1 MKVFA
6 TSLAGKVQ
14 NIHGRVIINNNGAI
28 ETVVLGQFIPAG
40 AVLQCDANATLTLT
54 TDDHRHIFFDGQE
67 SHITPT
73 VIDGRNTDVAAIQ
86 SLITSGDDPTKH
98 AKASAAGN
106 PTHAGGFGYVTLQRN
121 GDEVLAKT
129 DFSTS
134 GQHRDEHLNTELFD
148 IEVHQTGLVIKGE
161 TYTVPEDN
169 KVVLNLLDNDTSVSG
184 DPLSIHSINGTPLTG
199 SDQTIVIEHG
209 HITITADGTITFIPE
224 PNFNGEVNV
233 DYTVT
238 DGTSEEH
245 GHSSVIVTPVND
257 APVANPDSFTTNED
271 TSITVDLIKNDHD
284 VDGDTVTIKEI
295 NGTPVTPGH
304 EQTIV
309 VDNGK
314 IVIADDGSTTFVPS
328 DNYHGDVTV
337 PYTITD
343 GDKTATS
350 TVTIHVTA
358 VNDAPVANPDSF
370 TTNED
375 TSITVNLT
383 NNDSDVDGDTVTIKE
398 INGTPVT
405 PGHEQTI
412 VVDNGK
418 IVIADDGGMTFIPS
432 DNYHGDVTVPYTIT
446 DGDKSATSTVTIHV
460 TPINDAPVANPD
472 SFTTDEDT
480 SITVDL
486 TKNDHDVDGDTV
498 TIKEINGTPVTP
510 GHEQTI
516 VVDNGKIVIAH
527 DGGMTFVPS
536 DNYHGDVTVPYTIT
550 DGDKSAT
557 STVTIHV
564 MPINDAPVA
573 NPDSFTTDEDTSIT
587 VDLTK
592 NDHDV
597 DGDTLTIKE
606 INGTPVTPGHEQT
619 IVVDNG
625 KIVIAHDGGMTF
637 VPSDNYHGDV
647 TVPYTITDG
656 DKSASSTATIHVT
669 PINDAPVANP
679 DSFTTDEDTSITVDL
694 TKNDHDVDGD
704 TLTIKE
710 INGTPVTPGHEQTI
724 VVDNGKIVI
733 AHDGGMTFVPS
744 DNYHGD
750 VTVPYTI
757 TDGDKTATS
766 TVTIHVMPI
775 NDAPVANPDSFT
787 TGEDTSITVDLTKN
801 DHDVDGDTVIIK
813 EINGTPV
820 TPGHEQTIVVDNG
833 KIVIAHD
840 GGMTFVPSDNYH
852 GDVTVPYTITDGD
865 KTATSTVTIHVTPV
879 NDAPVANL
887 DSFTTNEDT
896 SITVDLTKN
905 DHDVDGDKLTIKEI
919 NGTPL
924 TGGEQTV
931 VVDNGKIV
939 IADDGGMTFV
949 PRDNYHGD
957 VTVPYTITDGDKTAT
972 STVTIHVMPINDAPV
987 SNPDS
992 FTTGEDTSITV
1003 DLTKNDH
1010 DVDGD
1015 TVIIKEINGTP
1026 VTPGHEQTIVV
1037 DNGKIVIADDG
1048 GMTFI
1053 PSDNYHG
1060 DVTVPYTITDGDK
1073 TATSTVTIH
1082 VTPVNDAPVANP
1094 DSFTTDEDTSITV
1107 DLIKNDHDIDGD
1119 KLTIKEIN
1127 GTPLTGG
1134 EQTVV
1139 VDNGKIVIA
1148 HDGSTTFIPSDNYH
1162 GDETVPYTITDG
1174 DKTATSTVTIHV
1186 TPVNDA
1192 PVANPDS
1199 FTTDED
1205 TSITVDLIK
1214 NDHDVD
1220 GDTLTIKEINGTP
1233 VTPGH
1238 EQTIV
1243 VDNGKI
1249 VIAHDGGM
1257 IFIPSGNYHG
1267 DVTVPYTITDGDK
1280 TATSTVTIHVTPV
1293 NDEPVANPDSFT
1305 TDEDTS
1311 ITVDLIKNDHDIDG
1325 DKLTVKEINGTSVT
1339 LGHEQTI
1346 VVDNGKI
1353 VIADDGGMTFVPSDN
1368 YHGDVTVPYT
1378 ITDGDKTA
1386 SSTATIHVTPINDAP
1401 VANPDSFTTDED
1413 TSITVDLTNNDSD
1426 VDGDKLTVK
1435 EINGIPLTGGE
1446 QTIVV
1451 DHGKI
1456 VIADDGGMTFIPS
1469 DNYHGDVTVPY
1480 TITDGD
1486 KTATSTVIIHVTPVN
1501 DAPVANPDSFTTDED
1516 TSITVNL
1523 TNNDSDVDGDKLTV
1537 KEINGTSLTGG
1548 EQTIVV
1554 DHGKIVIAHD
1564 GDMTFVPSDNYHGD
1578 VTVPYTITDGDK
1590 TATSTVTIHVTPVND
1605 APVANPDSFTTN
1617 EDTSITVDLT
1627 KNDSDVDGDRLTVKE
1642 INGTLLTGGDQTVVV
1657 DNGKIVIAHDGGMTF
1672 IPSDNY
1678 HGDVTVPYTITDGDK
1693 TATSTVTIHVT
1704 PVNDAP
1710 IANPDSFTTDEDTS
1724 ITVDLTKNDSDVDG
1738 DKLTIK
1744 EINGTP
1750 LTGDEQTVVVDN
1762 GKIVISDDGDMTFV
1776 PNKDYN
1782 GTVDVN
1788 YTITDGDKSASSTAT
1803 IHVTP
1808 VNDAPVANDKQSF
1821 SYDEN
1826 STTKSVLGTVSVND
1840 PENDELSFTI
1850 SKGNEQGWFTID
1862 NHGHIYLTDAG
1873 VKAEANDY
1881 EVGKVL
1887 HTLEV
1892 SVSDSHNT
1900 TSIQV
1905 DLTER
1910 DVNEVQT
1917 TYKEG
1922 SYGNDV
1928 LNGDSD
1934 NNIIIS
1940 DKTGLQVV
1948 QGENYN
1954 IAFILDTSSSMY
1966 WGNDHQEVD
1975 GIRTAVIEIDKVL
1988 SNLKTLVSKENAAHI
2003 NIGLI
2008 DFNTNAITH
2017 TIDLYKYHDG
2027 DLLKKFNENE
2037 IRHGGSS
2044 TNYEDAFEHTT
2055 EWFNSDAVL
2064 KNKGN
2069 NTTYF
2074 FTDGKPN
2081 TANSDDFLEQIIHI
2095 DINKES
2101 LEAFDKLK
2109 VVSPS
2114 VEAIGIMNSVN
2125 ASDLEPYDTDGKV
2138 HANIN
2143 ASEISDIVLGK
2154 ETQLTQG
2161 DDIVHGRDGN
2171 DIIFGDIIKLDSH
2184 EDLQGFAALKEYIES
2199 KSHIGLDKL
2208 SNLDIS
2214 DYIQTH
2220 IKEFDVS
2227 HQHDGN
2233 DVLYGDKGNDILF
2246 GQGGD
2251 DKLFGGEGNDI
2262 IIGGTGNDELT
2273 GGLGQDT
2280 FAWFNVHQTSVDTI
2294 KDFNVKEDHLDLS
2307 DLLHSVKD
2315 NELDKFLTLRQ
2326 DGKNTDIAINN
2337 DGKGD
2342 IEQHIILDN
2351 VNSNDVVKNIGVI
2364 TNNLLHSDGDK
2375 LILNTHQDLHTVMPE
2390 HHPLISIHHEEQI
2403 S

>member
-134 GQHRDEHLNTELFD
+134 GQHRNEHLNTELFD

-238 DGTSEEH
+238 DGTSEENS
-245 GHSSVIVTPVND
+245 HSTVIVTPVND
-257 APVANPDSFTTNED
+257 APVANPDSFTTDED
-271 TSITVDLIKNDHD
+271 TSITVDFTNNDSD
-284 VDGDTVTIKEI
+284 IDGDKLTVTEI
-295 NGTPVTPGH
+295 NGTPLTGG
-304 EQTIV
+304 EQTVV

-314 IVIADDGSTTFVPS
+314 IVIAHDGGMTFVPS

-343 GDKTATS
+343 GDKT
-350 TVTIHVTA
+350 
-358 VNDAPVANPDSF
+358 
-370 TTNED
+370 
-375 TSITVNLT
+375 
-383 NNDSDVDGDTVTIKE
+383 
-398 INGTPVT
+398 
-405 PGHEQTI
+405 
-412 VVDNGK
+412 
-418 IVIADDGGMTFIPS
+418 
-432 DNYHGDVTVPYTIT
+432 
-446 DGDKSATSTVTIHV
+446 ATSTVTIHV

-486 TKNDHDVDGDTV
+486 TKNDSDVDGDKLI
-498 TIKEINGTPVTP
+498 IKEINGTPLT
-510 GHEQTI
+510 GGEQTV

-536 DNYHGDVTVPYTIT
+536 DNYHGDVTVPYTIS
-550 DGDKSAT
+550 DGDKTGT

-564 MPINDAPVA
+564 TPINDAPVA
-573 NPDSFTTDEDTSIT
+573 NPDSFTTGEDTLIT
-587 VDLTK
+587 VDLIK

-647 TVPYTITDG
+647 
-656 DKSASSTATIHVT
+656 
-669 PINDAPVANP
+669 
-679 DSFTTDEDTSITVDL
+679 
-694 TKNDHDVDGD
+694 
-704 TLTIKE
+704 
-710 INGTPVTPGHEQTI
+710 
-724 VVDNGKIVI
+724 
-733 AHDGGMTFVPS
+733 
-744 DNYHGD
+744 
-750 VTVPYTI
+750 
-757 TDGDKTATS
+757 
-766 TVTIHVMPI
+766 
-775 NDAPVANPDSFT
+775 
-787 TGEDTSITVDLTKN
+787 
-801 DHDVDGDTVIIK
+801 
-813 EINGTPV
+813 
-820 TPGHEQTIVVDNG
+820 
-833 KIVIAHD
+833 
-840 GGMTFVPSDNYH
+840 
-852 GDVTVPYTITDGD
+852 
-865 KTATSTVTIHVTPV
+865 
-879 NDAPVANL
+879 
-887 DSFTTNEDT
+887 
-896 SITVDLTKN
+896 
-905 DHDVDGDKLTIKEI
+905 
-919 NGTPL
+919 
-924 TGGEQTV
+924 
-931 VVDNGKIV
+931 
-939 IADDGGMTFV
+939 
-949 PRDNYHGD
+949 
-957 VTVPYTITDGDKTAT
+957 
-972 STVTIHVMPINDAPV
+972 
-987 SNPDS
+987 
-992 FTTGEDTSITV
+992 
-1003 DLTKNDH
+1003 
-1010 DVDGD
+1010 
-1015 TVIIKEINGTP
+1015 
-1026 VTPGHEQTIVV
+1026 
-1037 DNGKIVIADDG
+1037 
-1048 GMTFI
+1048 
-1053 PSDNYHG
+1053 
-1060 DVTVPYTITDGDK
+1060 
-1073 TATSTVTIH
+1073 
-1082 VTPVNDAPVANP
+1082 
-1094 DSFTTDEDTSITV
+1094 
-1107 DLIKNDHDIDGD
+1107 
-1119 KLTIKEIN
+1119 
-1127 GTPLTGG
+1127 
-1134 EQTVV
+1134 
-1139 VDNGKIVIA
+1139 
-1148 HDGSTTFIPSDNYH
+1148 
-1162 GDETVPYTITDG
+1162 TVPYTITDG

-1257 IFIPSGNYHG
+1257 TFVSSDNYHGDVTVPYTITDGDKSATSTVTIHVTPVNDAPIANPDSFTTDEDTSITVDLTKNDHDVDGDKLTVKEINGTPVTPGHEQTIVVDHGKIVIAHDGGTTFVPSDNYHGDVTVPYTITDGDKTATSTVTIHVTPVNDAPVATPDSFTTNEDTSITVDLTKNDHDVDGDTVTVKEINGTSLTGGEQTVVVDNGKIVIAHDGGMIFIPSGNYHG

-1293 NDEPVANPDSFT
+1293 NDAPVATPDSVT

-1311 ITVDLIKNDHDIDG
+1311 ITVDLTENDHDVDG
-1325 DKLTVKEINGTSVT
+1325 DKLTVKEINGTPLT
-1339 LGHEQTI
+1339 GGEQTV

-1353 VIADDGGMTFVPSDN
+1353 VIAHDGGTTFVPSGN

-1378 ITDGDKTA
+1378 ITDGDKSAT
-1386 SSTATIHVTPINDAP
+1386 STVTIHVTPVNDAP
-1401 VANPDSFTTDED
+1401 IANPDSFTTDED
-1413 TSITVDLTNNDSD
+1413 MSITVDLIKND
-1426 VDGDKLTVK
+1426 
-1435 EINGIPLTGGE
+1435 
-1446 QTIVV
+1446 
-1451 DHGKI
+1451 H
-1456 VIADDGGMTFIPS
+1456 
-1469 DNYHGDVTVPY
+1469 
-1480 TITDGD
+1480 
-1486 KTATSTVIIHVTPVN
+1486 
-1501 DAPVANPDSFTTDED
+1501 
-1516 TSITVNL
+1516 
-1523 TNNDSDVDGDKLTV
+1523 DVDGDKLTV

-1548 EQTIVV
+1548 EQTVVV

-1564 GDMTFVPSDNYHGD
+1564 GGMTFIPNDNYHGD

-1605 APVANPDSFTTN
+1605 APVANPDSFTTD
-1617 EDTSITVDLT
+1617 EDTPITVDLI
-1627 KNDSDVDGDRLTVKE
+1627 KNDHDVDGDTVTIKE
-1642 INGTLLTGGDQTVVV
+1642 INGTTVTPGHEQTIVV
-1657 DNGKIVIAHDGGMTF
+1657 DHGKIVIAHDGGMTF

-1693 TATSTVTIHVT
+1693 SATSTVTIHVT

-1710 IANPDSFTTDEDTS
+1710 VA
-1724 ITVDLTKNDSDVDG
+1724 DG
-1738 DKLTIK
+1738 
-1744 EINGTP
+1744 
-1750 LTGDEQTVVVDN
+1750 
-1762 GKIVISDDGDMTFV
+1762 
-1776 PNKDYN
+1776 
-1782 GTVDVN
+1782 
-1788 YTITDGDKSASSTAT
+1788 
-1803 IHVTP
+1803 
-1808 VNDAPVANDKQSF
+1808 KQSF

-1826 STTKSVLGTVSVND
+1826 STTKSVLGTVSAND
-1840 PENDELSFTI
+1840 PEHDELSFTI

-1954 IAFILDTSSSMY
+1954 IAFILDTSSSML
-1966 WGNDHQEVD
+1966 GNDHQEVD

-2027 DLLKKFNENE
+2027 DLLKNLMKMKFVMV
-2037 IRHGGSS
+2037 
-2044 TNYEDAFEHTT
+2044 
-2055 EWFNSDAVL
+2055 AVVL
-2064 KNKGN
+2064 
-2069 NTTYF
+2069 
-2074 FTDGKPN
+2074 
-2081 TANSDDFLEQIIHI
+2081 
-2095 DINKES
+2095 
-2101 LEAFDKLK
+2101 
-2109 VVSPS
+2109 
-2114 VEAIGIMNSVN
+2114 IMKMH
-2125 ASDLEPYDTDGKV
+2125 L
-2138 HANIN
+2138 NIQQN
-2143 ASEISDIVLGK
+2143 G
-2154 ETQLTQG
+2154 
-2161 DDIVHGRDGN
+2161 
-2171 DIIFGDIIKLDSH
+2171 
-2184 EDLQGFAALKEYIES
+2184 
-2199 KSHIGLDKL
+2199 
-2208 SNLDIS
+2208 
-2214 DYIQTH
+2214 
-2220 IKEFDVS
+2220 
-2227 HQHDGN
+2227 
-2233 DVLYGDKGNDILF
+2233 
-2246 GQGGD
+2246 
-2251 DKLFGGEGNDI
+2251 
-2262 IIGGTGNDELT
+2262 
-2273 GGLGQDT
+2273 
-2280 FAWFNVHQTSVDTI
+2280 
-2294 KDFNVKEDHLDLS
+2294 
-2307 DLLHSVKD
+2307 
-2315 NELDKFLTLRQ
+2315 
-2326 DGKNTDIAINN
+2326 
-2337 DGKGD
+2337 
-2342 IEQHIILDN
+2342 
-2351 VNSNDVVKNIGVI
+2351 
-2364 TNNLLHSDGDK
+2364 
-2375 LILNTHQDLHTVMPE
+2375 LILMLY
-2390 HHPLISIHHEEQI
+2390 
-2403 S
+2403 

>member
-1 MKVFA
+1 MGRLDKIPLSSIDGLSKGSFHMKVFA

-134 GQHRDEHLNTELFD
+134 GQHRNEHLNTELFD

-238 DGTSEEH
+238 DGTSEENS
-245 GHSSVIVTPVND
+245 HSTVIVTPVND

-271 TSITVDLIKNDHD
+271 TSITVDLTKNDSD
-284 VDGDTVTIKEI
+284 VDGDKLTVKEI
-295 NGTPVTPGH
+295 NGTSLTGGEQTVVVDNGKIVIAHDGGMIFIPSGNYHGDVTVPYTITDGDKTATSTVTIHVTPVNDAPIANPDSFTTDEDTSITVDLTKNDSDIDGDKLTVKEINGTLLTGG
-304 EQTIV
+304 EQTVVVDNGKIVIAHDGGMIFIPSGNYHGDVTVPYTITDGDKTATSTVTIHVTPVNDAPVANPDSFTTDEDTSITVDLTKNDSDIDGDKLTVKEINGTSLTGGEQTVVVDNGKIVIAHDGGMTFVPSDNYHGDVTVPYTITDGDKIATSTVTIHVTPVNDAPVATPDSFTTDEDTSITVDLIKNDSDIDGDKLTVKEINGTSLTGGEQTVVVDNGKIVIAHDGGMTFVPSDNYHGDVTVPYTITDGDKIATSTVTIHVTPVNDAPVANPDSFTTDEDTSITVDLIKNDSDIDGDKLTVKEINGTSLTGGEQTVV

-314 IVIADDGSTTFVPS
+314 IVIADDGGMTFVPS

-350 TVTIHVTA
+350 TVTIHVTPI
-358 VNDAPVANPDSF
+358 NDAPVANPDSF
-370 TTNED
+370 TTGED

-383 NNDSDVDGDTVTIKE
+383 KNDHDVDGDRLTIKE

-460 TPINDAPVANPD
+460 TPINDAPIANPD

-486 TKNDHDVDGDTV
+486 TKNDHDVDGD
-498 TIKEINGTPVTP
+498 K
-510 GHEQTI
+510 
-516 VVDNGKIVIAH
+516 
-527 DGGMTFVPS
+527 
-536 DNYHGDVTVPYTIT
+536 
-550 DGDKSAT
+550 
-557 STVTIHV
+557 
-564 MPINDAPVA
+564 
-573 NPDSFTTDEDTSIT
+573 
-587 VDLTK
+587 
-592 NDHDV
+592 
-597 DGDTLTIKE
+597 
-606 INGTPVTPGHEQT
+606 
-619 IVVDNG
+619 
-625 KIVIAHDGGMTF
+625 
-637 VPSDNYHGDV
+637 
-647 TVPYTITDG
+647 
-656 DKSASSTATIHVT
+656 
-669 PINDAPVANP
+669 
-679 DSFTTDEDTSITVDL
+679 
-694 TKNDHDVDGD
+694 
-704 TLTIKE
+704 
-710 INGTPVTPGHEQTI
+710 
-724 VVDNGKIVI
+724 
-733 AHDGGMTFVPS
+733 
-744 DNYHGD
+744 
-750 VTVPYTI
+750 
-757 TDGDKTATS
+757 
-766 TVTIHVMPI
+766 
-775 NDAPVANPDSFT
+775 
-787 TGEDTSITVDLTKN
+787 
-801 DHDVDGDTVIIK
+801 
-813 EINGTPV
+813 
-820 TPGHEQTIVVDNG
+820 
-833 KIVIAHD
+833 
-840 GGMTFVPSDNYH
+840 
-852 GDVTVPYTITDGD
+852 
-865 KTATSTVTIHVTPV
+865 
-879 NDAPVANL
+879 
-887 DSFTTNEDT
+887 
-896 SITVDLTKN
+896 
-905 DHDVDGDKLTIKEI
+905 
-919 NGTPL
+919 
-924 TGGEQTV
+924 
-931 VVDNGKIV
+931 
-939 IADDGGMTFV
+939 
-949 PRDNYHGD
+949 
-957 VTVPYTITDGDKTAT
+957 
-972 STVTIHVMPINDAPV
+972 
-987 SNPDS
+987 
-992 FTTGEDTSITV
+992 
-1003 DLTKNDH
+1003 
-1010 DVDGD
+1010 
-1015 TVIIKEINGTP
+1015 
-1026 VTPGHEQTIVV
+1026 
-1037 DNGKIVIADDG
+1037 
-1048 GMTFI
+1048 
-1053 PSDNYHG
+1053 
-1060 DVTVPYTITDGDK
+1060 
-1073 TATSTVTIH
+1073 
-1082 VTPVNDAPVANP
+1082 
-1094 DSFTTDEDTSITV
+1094 
-1107 DLIKNDHDIDGD
+1107 
-1119 KLTIKEIN
+1119 
-1127 GTPLTGG
+1127 
-1134 EQTVV
+1134 
-1139 VDNGKIVIA
+1139 
-1148 HDGSTTFIPSDNYH
+1148 
-1162 GDETVPYTITDG
+1162 
-1174 DKTATSTVTIHV
+1174 
-1186 TPVNDA
+1186 
-1192 PVANPDS
+1192 
-1199 FTTDED
+1199 
-1205 TSITVDLIK
+1205 
-1214 NDHDVD
+1214 
-1220 GDTLTIKEINGTP
+1220 LTIKEINGTP

-1293 NDEPVANPDSFT
+1293 NDAPVANPDSFT

-1311 ITVDLIKNDHDIDG
+1311 ITVDLTKNDSDIDG
-1325 DKLTVKEINGTSVT
+1325 DKLTVKEINGTSLT
-1339 LGHEQTI
+1339 GGEQTV

-1353 VIADDGGMTFVPSDN
+1353 VIAHDGGMTFVPSDN

-1378 ITDGDKTA
+1378 ITDGDK
-1386 SSTATIHVTPINDAP
+1386 I
-1401 VANPDSFTTDED
+1401 
-1413 TSITVDLTNNDSD
+1413 
-1426 VDGDKLTVK
+1426 
-1435 EINGIPLTGGE
+1435 
-1446 QTIVV
+1446 
-1451 DHGKI
+1451 
-1456 VIADDGGMTFIPS
+1456 
-1469 DNYHGDVTVPY
+1469 
-1480 TITDGD
+1480 
-1486 KTATSTVIIHVTPVN
+1486 ATSTVTIHVTPVN

-1516 TSITVNL
+1516 TSITVDL
-1523 TNNDSDVDGDKLTV
+1523 IKNDSDVDGDKLTV
-1537 KEINGTSLTGG
+1537 KDINGTPLTGG
-1548 EQTIVV
+1548 EQTVVV
-1554 DHGKIVIAHD
+1554 DNGKIMIADD
-1564 GDMTFVPSDNYHGD
+1564 GGMTFVPSDNYHGD

-1590 TATSTVTIHVTPVND
+1590 TATSTVTIHVTPIND
-1605 APVANPDSFTTN
+1605 APVANPDSFTTD
-1617 EDTSITVDLT
+1617 EDASITVDLT
-1627 KNDSDVDGDRLTVKE
+1627 KND
-1642 INGTLLTGGDQTVVV
+1642 
-1657 DNGKIVIAHDGGMTF
+1657 H
-1672 IPSDNY
+1672 
-1678 HGDVTVPYTITDGDK
+1678 
-1693 TATSTVTIHVT
+1693 
-1704 PVNDAP
+1704 
-1710 IANPDSFTTDEDTS
+1710 
-1724 ITVDLTKNDSDVDG
+1724 DVDG

-1750 LTGDEQTVVVDN
+1750 LTGGEQTVVVDN
-1762 GKIVISDDGDMTFV
+1762 GKIVIADDGDMTFV

-1808 VNDAPVANDKQSF
+1808 VNDALVADGKQSF

-1826 STTKSVLGTVSVND
+1826 STTKSVLGAVSAND
-1840 PENDELSFTI
+1840 PEDDELSFTI

-1905 DLTER
+1905 DHTER

-2044 TNYEDAFEHTT
+2044 TNYEDAFKHTT

-2081 TANSDDFLEQIIHI
+2081 TANSDGILEQLIHI

-2161 DDIVHGRDGN
+2161 DDTVHGRDGN

-2262 IIGGTGNDELT
+2262 IIGGTGNNELT

-2315 NELDKFLTLRQ
+2315 NELDKFLTLR
-2326 DGKNTDIAINN
+2326 
-2337 DGKGD
+2337 
-2342 IEQHIILDN
+2342 
-2351 VNSNDVVKNIGVI
+2351 
-2364 TNNLLHSDGDK
+2364 
-2375 LILNTHQDLHTVMPE
+2375 
-2390 HHPLISIHHEEQI
+2390 
-2403 S
+2403 

>member
-129 DFSTS
+129 GFSTS

-148 IEVHQTGLVIKGE
+148 IADHQTGLVIKGE

-169 KVVLNLLDNDTSVSG
+169 KVVLNRLDNDTSVSG
-184 DPLSIHSINGTPLTG
+184 DPLSIHSINGIPLTG

-233 DYTVT
+233 DYIVT
-238 DGTSEEH
+238 DGTSEENS
-245 GHSSVIVTPVND
+245 HSTVIVTPVND
-257 APVANPDSFTTNED
+257 APVANPDSFTTDED
-271 TSITVDLIKNDHD
+271 TSITVDFTNNDSD
-284 VDGDTVTIKEI
+284 IDGDKLTVTEI
-295 NGTPVTPGH
+295 NGTPLTGG
-304 EQTIV
+304 EQTVV

-314 IVIADDGSTTFVPS
+314 IVIAHDGGMTFVPS

-350 TVTIHVTA
+350 TVTIHVTP

-370 TTNED
+370 TTDED
-375 TSITVNLT
+375 TSITVDLIKNDSDVDGDKLT
-383 NNDSDVDGDTVTIKE
+383 VKDINGTPLTGSEQTVVVDNGKIVIAHDGGMTFIPSDNYHGDVTVPYTITDGHKSATSTVTIHVTPVNDAPVANPDSFTTDEDTSITVDLIKNDSDVDGDTVTIKE

-418 IVIADDGGMTFIPS
+418 IVIADDGGMTFVPS

-446 DGDKSATSTVTIHV
+446 DGDKTATSTVTIHV
-460 TPINDAPVANPD
+460 TPMNDAPVANPD

-486 TKNDHDVDGDTV
+486 TKNDHDVDGDKLTV
-498 TIKEINGTPVTP
+498 KEINGTPLT
-510 GHEQTI
+510 GGEQTV
-516 VVDNGKIVIAH
+516 VVDNGKIVIAD
-527 DGGMTFVPS
+527 DGGMTFIPS

-550 DGDKSAT
+550 DGDKTAT
-557 STVTIHV
+557 SQVTIHV
-564 MPINDAPVA
+564 TPVNDAPIA
-573 NPDSFTTDEDTSIT
+573 NPDSFTTDEDISIT

-597 DGDTLTIKE
+597 DSDKLTVKE
-606 INGTPVTPGHEQT
+606 INGTSLTGGEQT
-619 IVVDNG
+619 VVVDNG

-637 VPSDNYHGDV
+637 IPSDNYHGDV

-656 DKSASSTATIHVT
+656 DKTATSTVTIHVT

-679 DSFTTDEDTSITVDL
+679 DSFTTNEDTSITVNL
-694 TKNDHDVDGD
+694 TNNDSDVDGD
-704 TLTIKE
+704 KLTVKE

-766 TVTIHVMPI
+766 IVTIHVIPI
-775 NDAPVANPDSFT
+775 NDAPTANPDSFT
-787 TGEDTSITVDLTKN
+787 TDEDTSITVDLIKN
-801 DHDVDGDTVIIK
+801 D
-813 EINGTPV
+813 
-820 TPGHEQTIVVDNG
+820 
-833 KIVIAHD
+833 
-840 GGMTFVPSDNYH
+840 S
-852 GDVTVPYTITDGD
+852 
-865 KTATSTVTIHVTPV
+865 
-879 NDAPVANL
+879 
-887 DSFTTNEDT
+887 
-896 SITVDLTKN
+896 
-905 DHDVDGDKLTIKEI
+905 DVDGDKLT
-919 NGTPL
+919 
-924 TGGEQTV
+924 
-931 VVDNGKIV
+931 
-939 IADDGGMTFV
+939 
-949 PRDNYHGD
+949 
-957 VTVPYTITDGDKTAT
+957 
-972 STVTIHVMPINDAPV
+972 
-987 SNPDS
+987 
-992 FTTGEDTSITV
+992 
-1003 DLTKNDH
+1003 
-1010 DVDGD
+1010 
-1015 TVIIKEINGTP
+1015 IKEINGTP

-1107 DLIKNDHDIDGD
+1107 DLIKND
-1119 KLTIKEIN
+1119 
-1127 GTPLTGG
+1127 
-1134 EQTVV
+1134 
-1139 VDNGKIVIA
+1139 
-1148 HDGSTTFIPSDNYH
+1148 
-1162 GDETVPYTITDG
+1162 
-1174 DKTATSTVTIHV
+1174 
-1186 TPVNDA
+1186 
-1192 PVANPDS
+1192 
-1199 FTTDED
+1199 
-1205 TSITVDLIK
+1205 
-1214 NDHDVD
+1214 
-1220 GDTLTIKEINGTP
+1220 
-1233 VTPGH
+1233 
-1238 EQTIV
+1238 
-1243 VDNGKI
+1243 
-1249 VIAHDGGM
+1249 
-1257 IFIPSGNYHG
+1257 
-1267 DVTVPYTITDGDK
+1267 
-1280 TATSTVTIHVTPV
+1280 
-1293 NDEPVANPDSFT
+1293 
-1305 TDEDTS
+1305 
-1311 ITVDLIKNDHDIDG
+1311 
-1325 DKLTVKEINGTSVT
+1325 
-1339 LGHEQTI
+1339 
-1346 VVDNGKI
+1346 
-1353 VIADDGGMTFVPSDN
+1353 
-1368 YHGDVTVPYT
+1368 
-1378 ITDGDKTA
+1378 
-1386 SSTATIHVTPINDAP
+1386 
-1401 VANPDSFTTDED
+1401 
-1413 TSITVDLTNNDSD
+1413 
-1426 VDGDKLTVK
+1426 
-1435 EINGIPLTGGE
+1435 
-1446 QTIVV
+1446 
-1451 DHGKI
+1451 
-1456 VIADDGGMTFIPS
+1456 
-1469 DNYHGDVTVPY
+1469 
-1480 TITDGD
+1480 
-1486 KTATSTVIIHVTPVN
+1486 
-1501 DAPVANPDSFTTDED
+1501 
-1516 TSITVNL
+1516 
-1523 TNNDSDVDGDKLTV
+1523 SDVDGDKLTV

-1548 EQTIVV
+1548 EQTVVV
-1554 DHGKIVIAHD
+1554 DNGKIVIAHD
-1564 GDMTFVPSDNYHGD
+1564 GGMIFIPRDNYHGD

-1605 APVANPDSFTTN
+1605 APVAKPDSFTTD
-1617 EDTSITVDLT
+1617 EDTSITVDLI
-1627 KNDSDVDGDRLTVKE
+1627 KNDSDIDGDKLTIKE
-1642 INGTLLTGGDQTVVV
+1642 INGTPVTPGHEQTIVV
-1657 DNGKIVIAHDGGMTF
+1657 DNGKIVIAHDGSTTF
-1672 IPSDNY
+1672 VPSDNY

-1704 PVNDAP
+1704 PINDAP
-1710 IANPDSFTTDEDTS
+1710 VANPDSFTTDEDTS
-1724 ITVDLTKNDSDVDG
+1724 ITVDLIKNDSDVDG
-1738 DKLTIK
+1738 DKLTVK
-1744 EINGTP
+1744 EINGTS
-1750 LTGDEQTVVVDN
+1750 LTGGEQTVVVDN
-1762 GKIVISDDGDMTFV
+1762 GKIVIAHDGGMIFIPRDNYHGDVTV
-1776 PNKDYN
+1776 P
-1782 GTVDVN
+1782 

-1803 IHVTP
+1803 IHVTSI
-1808 VNDAPVANDKQSF
+1808 NDAPVADGKQSF

-1826 STTKSVLGTVSVND
+1826 STTKSVLGTVSAND
-1840 PENDELSFTI
+1840 PEHDELSFTI

-2081 TANSDDFLEQIIHI
+2081 TANSDGFLEQIIHI

-2101 LEAFDKLK
+2101 LAAFDKLK

-2214 DYIQTH
+2214 DYIRTH

-2262 IIGGTGNDELT
+2262 IIGGAGNNELT

-2375 LILNTHQDLHTVMPE
+2375 LILNTHQDLHAVMPE

>member
-199 SDQTIVIEHG
+199 SEQTIVTEHG
-209 HITITADGTITFIPE
+209 HITITADGTITFIPD

-245 GHSSVIVTPVND
+245 GHSTVIVTP
-257 APVANPDSFTTNED
+257 
-271 TSITVDLIKNDHD
+271 
-284 VDGDTVTIKEI
+284 
-295 NGTPVTPGH
+295 
-304 EQTIV
+304 
-309 VDNGK
+309 
-314 IVIADDGSTTFVPS
+314 
-328 DNYHGDVTV
+328 
-337 PYTITD
+337 
-343 GDKTATS
+343 
-350 TVTIHVTA
+350 

-383 NNDSDVDGDTVTIKE
+383 NNDSDVDGDKLTVKEINGIPLTGGEQTIVVDDGKIVIAHDGGMTFIPSDNYHGDVTVPYTITDGDKTATSTVTIHVTPLNDAPVANPDSFTTGEDTSITVDLIKNDSDIDGDKLTVKE
-398 INGTPVT
+398 INGTSLT
-405 PGHEQTI
+405 GGEQTV

-460 TPINDAPVANPD
+460 TPVNDAPVANPD

-486 TKNDHDVDGDTV
+486 TKNDSDVDGDKL
-498 TIKEINGTPVTP
+498 TIKEINGTSLT
-510 GHEQTI
+510 GGEQTV

-536 DNYHGDVTVPYTIT
+536 DNYHGDVTVPYTIS
-550 DGDKSAT
+550 DGDKTAT

-564 MPINDAPVA
+564 TPVNDAPVA

-587 VDLTK
+587 VDLIK
-592 NDHDV
+592 NDSDV
-597 DGDTLTIKE
+597 DGDKLTVKE
-606 INGTPVTPGHEQT
+606 INGTSLT
-619 IVVDNG
+619 
-625 KIVIAHDGGMTF
+625 GG
-637 VPSDNYHGDV
+637 
-647 TVPYTITDG
+647 
-656 DKSASSTATIHVT
+656 
-669 PINDAPVANP
+669 
-679 DSFTTDEDTSITVDL
+679 
-694 TKNDHDVDGD
+694 
-704 TLTIKE
+704 
-710 INGTPVTPGHEQTI
+710 
-724 VVDNGKIVI
+724 
-733 AHDGGMTFVPS
+733 
-744 DNYHGD
+744 
-750 VTVPYTI
+750 
-757 TDGDKTATS
+757 
-766 TVTIHVMPI
+766 
-775 NDAPVANPDSFT
+775 
-787 TGEDTSITVDLTKN
+787 
-801 DHDVDGDTVIIK
+801 
-813 EINGTPV
+813 
-820 TPGHEQTIVVDNG
+820 EQTIVVDNG

-879 NDAPVANL
+879 NDAPVANP
-887 DSFTTNEDT
+887 DSFTTDEDT

-905 DHDVDGDKLTIKEI
+905 DHDVDGDKLTVTEI
-919 NGTPL
+919 NGTSL

-939 IADDGGMTFV
+939 IAHDGGMTFV
-949 PRDNYHGD
+949 PSGNYHGDVTVPYTITDGDKSATSTVTIHVTPVNDAPVANPDSFVTDEDTSITVDLTKNDSDIDGDTLTIKEINGTPVTPGHEQTIVVDHGKIVIAHDGGMTFVPSGNYHGD

-972 STVTIHVMPINDAPV
+972 STMTIHVTPVNDAPVANPDSFTTDEDTSITVNLTNNDSDVDGDKLTVKEINGIPLTGGEQTIVVDHGKIVIAHDGGMTFIPSDNYHGDVTVPYTITDGDKSATSTVTIHVTPINDAPV
-987 SNPDS
+987 ANPDS
-992 FTTGEDTSITV
+992 FTTDEDTSITV

-1073 TATSTVTIH
+1073 S
-1082 VTPVNDAPVANP
+1082 
-1094 DSFTTDEDTSITV
+1094 
-1107 DLIKNDHDIDGD
+1107 
-1119 KLTIKEIN
+1119 
-1127 GTPLTGG
+1127 
-1134 EQTVV
+1134 
-1139 VDNGKIVIA
+1139 
-1148 HDGSTTFIPSDNYH
+1148 
-1162 GDETVPYTITDG
+1162 
-1174 DKTATSTVTIHV
+1174 
-1186 TPVNDA
+1186 
-1192 PVANPDS
+1192 
-1199 FTTDED
+1199 
-1205 TSITVDLIK
+1205 
-1214 NDHDVD
+1214 
-1220 GDTLTIKEINGTP
+1220 
-1233 VTPGH
+1233 
-1238 EQTIV
+1238 
-1243 VDNGKI
+1243 
-1249 VIAHDGGM
+1249 
-1257 IFIPSGNYHG
+1257 
-1267 DVTVPYTITDGDK
+1267 
-1280 TATSTVTIHVTPV
+1280 
-1293 NDEPVANPDSFT
+1293 
-1305 TDEDTS
+1305 
-1311 ITVDLIKNDHDIDG
+1311 
-1325 DKLTVKEINGTSVT
+1325 
-1339 LGHEQTI
+1339 
-1346 VVDNGKI
+1346 
-1353 VIADDGGMTFVPSDN
+1353 
-1368 YHGDVTVPYT
+1368 
-1378 ITDGDKTA
+1378 
-1386 SSTATIHVTPINDAP
+1386 
-1401 VANPDSFTTDED
+1401 
-1413 TSITVDLTNNDSD
+1413 
-1426 VDGDKLTVK
+1426 
-1435 EINGIPLTGGE
+1435 
-1446 QTIVV
+1446 
-1451 DHGKI
+1451 
-1456 VIADDGGMTFIPS
+1456 
-1469 DNYHGDVTVPY
+1469 
-1480 TITDGD
+1480 
-1486 KTATSTVIIHVTPVN
+1486 
-1501 DAPVANPDSFTTDED
+1501 
-1516 TSITVNL
+1516 
-1523 TNNDSDVDGDKLTV
+1523 
-1537 KEINGTSLTGG
+1537 
-1548 EQTIVV
+1548 
-1554 DHGKIVIAHD
+1554 
-1564 GDMTFVPSDNYHGD
+1564 
-1578 VTVPYTITDGDK
+1578 
-1590 TATSTVTIHVTPVND
+1590 
-1605 APVANPDSFTTN
+1605 
-1617 EDTSITVDLT
+1617 
-1627 KNDSDVDGDRLTVKE
+1627 
-1642 INGTLLTGGDQTVVV
+1642 
-1657 DNGKIVIAHDGGMTF
+1657 
-1672 IPSDNY
+1672 
-1678 HGDVTVPYTITDGDK
+1678 
-1693 TATSTVTIHVT
+1693 ATSTVTIHVT

-1710 IANPDSFTTDEDTS
+1710 IANPDSFTTDEDTP
-1724 ITVDLTKNDSDVDG
+1724 ITVDLIKNDHDIDG
-1738 DKLTIK
+1738 DKLTVK
-1744 EINGTP
+1744 EINGTS
-1750 LTGDEQTVVVDN
+1750 LTGGEQTVVVDN
-1762 GKIVISDDGDMTFV
+1762 GKIVIAHDGDMTFV

-1788 YTITDGDKSASSTAT
+1788 YTITDGDKSASSTAS

-1826 STTKSVLGTVSVND
+1826 STTKSVLGTVSAND
-1840 PENDELSFTI
+1840 PEHDELSFTI

-1862 NHGHIYLTDAG
+1862 NHGHIYLTNAG

-1905 DLTER
+1905 ESTER

-2081 TANSDDFLEQIIHI
+2081 TANSDGFLEQIIHI

-2199 KSHIGLDKL
+2199 KSHIGLDKM

-2214 DYIQTH
+2214 DYIRTH
-2220 IKEFDVS
+2220 LKEFDVS

-2233 DVLYGDKGNDILF
+2233 DELYGDKGNDILF

-2375 LILNTHQDLHTVMPE
+2375 LILNTHQDLHAVIPE
-2390 HHPLISIHHEEQI
+2390 HHPLILIHHEEQI

>member
-1 MKVFA
+1 
-6 TSLAGKVQ
+6 
-14 NIHGRVIINNNGAI
+14 
-28 ETVVLGQFIPAG
+28 
-40 AVLQCDANATLTLT
+40 
-54 TDDHRHIFFDGQE
+54 
-67 SHITPT
+67 
-73 VIDGRNTDVAAIQ
+73 
-86 SLITSGDDPTKH
+86 
-98 AKASAAGN
+98 
-106 PTHAGGFGYVTLQRN
+106 
-121 GDEVLAKT
+121 
-129 DFSTS
+129 
-134 GQHRDEHLNTELFD
+134 
-148 IEVHQTGLVIKGE
+148 
-161 TYTVPEDN
+161 
-169 KVVLNLLDNDTSVSG
+169 
-184 DPLSIHSINGTPLTG
+184 
-199 SDQTIVIEHG
+199 
-209 HITITADGTITFIPE
+209 
-224 PNFNGEVNV
+224 
-233 DYTVT
+233 
-238 DGTSEEH
+238 
-245 GHSSVIVTPVND
+245 
-257 APVANPDSFTTNED
+257 
-271 TSITVDLIKNDHD
+271 
-284 VDGDTVTIKEI
+284 
-295 NGTPVTPGH
+295 
-304 EQTIV
+304 
-309 VDNGK
+309 
-314 IVIADDGSTTFVPS
+314 
-328 DNYHGDVTV
+328 
-337 PYTITD
+337 
-343 GDKTATS
+343 
-350 TVTIHVTA
+350 
-358 VNDAPVANPDSF
+358 
-370 TTNED
+370 
-375 TSITVNLT
+375 
-383 NNDSDVDGDTVTIKE
+383 
-398 INGTPVT
+398 
-405 PGHEQTI
+405 
-412 VVDNGK
+412 
-418 IVIADDGGMTFIPS
+418 GMTFVPS

-460 TPINDAPVANPD
+460 TPVNDAPIANPD

-486 TKNDHDVDGDTV
+486 IKNDSDVDGDKL

-564 MPINDAPVA
+564 
-573 NPDSFTTDEDTSIT
+573 
-587 VDLTK
+587 
-592 NDHDV
+592 
-597 DGDTLTIKE
+597 
-606 INGTPVTPGHEQT
+606 
-619 IVVDNG
+619 
-625 KIVIAHDGGMTF
+625 
-637 VPSDNYHGDV
+637 
-647 TVPYTITDG
+647 
-656 DKSASSTATIHVT
+656 T

-679 DSFTTDEDTSITVDL
+679 DSFVTDEDTSITVDL
-694 TKNDHDVDGD
+694 TK
-704 TLTIKE
+704 
-710 INGTPVTPGHEQTI
+710 
-724 VVDNGKIVI
+724 
-733 AHDGGMTFVPS
+733 
-744 DNYHGD
+744 
-750 VTVPYTI
+750 
-757 TDGDKTATS
+757 
-766 TVTIHVMPI
+766 
-775 NDAPVANPDSFT
+775 
-787 TGEDTSITVDLTKN
+787 
-801 DHDVDGDTVIIK
+801 
-813 EINGTPV
+813 
-820 TPGHEQTIVVDNG
+820 
-833 KIVIAHD
+833 
-840 GGMTFVPSDNYH
+840 
-852 GDVTVPYTITDGD
+852 
-865 KTATSTVTIHVTPV
+865 
-879 NDAPVANL
+879 
-887 DSFTTNEDT
+887 
-896 SITVDLTKN
+896 
-905 DHDVDGDKLTIKEI
+905 
-919 NGTPL
+919 
-924 TGGEQTV
+924 
-931 VVDNGKIV
+931 
-939 IADDGGMTFV
+939 
-949 PRDNYHGD
+949 
-957 VTVPYTITDGDKTAT
+957 
-972 STVTIHVMPINDAPV
+972 
-987 SNPDS
+987 
-992 FTTGEDTSITV
+992 
-1003 DLTKNDH
+1003 
-1010 DVDGD
+1010 
-1015 TVIIKEINGTP
+1015 
-1026 VTPGHEQTIVV
+1026 
-1037 DNGKIVIADDG
+1037 
-1048 GMTFI
+1048 
-1053 PSDNYHG
+1053 
-1060 DVTVPYTITDGDK
+1060 
-1073 TATSTVTIH
+1073 
-1082 VTPVNDAPVANP
+1082 
-1094 DSFTTDEDTSITV
+1094 
-1107 DLIKNDHDIDGD
+1107 
-1119 KLTIKEIN
+1119 
-1127 GTPLTGG
+1127 
-1134 EQTVV
+1134 
-1139 VDNGKIVIA
+1139 
-1148 HDGSTTFIPSDNYH
+1148 
-1162 GDETVPYTITDG
+1162 
-1174 DKTATSTVTIHV
+1174 
-1186 TPVNDA
+1186 
-1192 PVANPDS
+1192 
-1199 FTTDED
+1199 
-1205 TSITVDLIK
+1205 
-1214 NDHDVD
+1214 
-1220 GDTLTIKEINGTP
+1220 
-1233 VTPGH
+1233 
-1238 EQTIV
+1238 
-1243 VDNGKI
+1243 
-1249 VIAHDGGM
+1249 
-1257 IFIPSGNYHG
+1257 
-1267 DVTVPYTITDGDK
+1267 
-1280 TATSTVTIHVTPV
+1280 
-1293 NDEPVANPDSFT
+1293 
-1305 TDEDTS
+1305 
-1311 ITVDLIKNDHDIDG
+1311 
-1325 DKLTVKEINGTSVT
+1325 
-1339 LGHEQTI
+1339 
-1346 VVDNGKI
+1346 
-1353 VIADDGGMTFVPSDN
+1353 
-1368 YHGDVTVPYT
+1368 
-1378 ITDGDKTA
+1378 
-1386 SSTATIHVTPINDAP
+1386 
-1401 VANPDSFTTDED
+1401 
-1413 TSITVDLTNNDSD
+1413 
-1426 VDGDKLTVK
+1426 
-1435 EINGIPLTGGE
+1435 
-1446 QTIVV
+1446 
-1451 DHGKI
+1451 
-1456 VIADDGGMTFIPS
+1456 
-1469 DNYHGDVTVPY
+1469 
-1480 TITDGD
+1480 
-1486 KTATSTVIIHVTPVN
+1486 
-1501 DAPVANPDSFTTDED
+1501 
-1516 TSITVNL
+1516 
-1523 TNNDSDVDGDKLTV
+1523 NDSDVDGDKLTV
-1537 KEINGTSLTGG
+1537 KEINGTS
-1548 EQTIVV
+1548 
-1554 DHGKIVIAHD
+1554 
-1564 GDMTFVPSDNYHGD
+1564 
-1578 VTVPYTITDGDK
+1578 
-1590 TATSTVTIHVTPVND
+1590 
-1605 APVANPDSFTTN
+1605 
-1617 EDTSITVDLT
+1617 
-1627 KNDSDVDGDRLTVKE
+1627 
-1642 INGTLLTGGDQTVVV
+1642 LTGGDQTVVV

-1710 IANPDSFTTDEDTS
+1710 IANPDSFTTDEDIS

-1750 LTGDEQTVVVDN
+1750 LTGGEQTVVVDN
-1762 GKIVISDDGDMTFV
+1762 GKIVIAHDGGMTFVPSGNYHGDVTVPYTITDGDKTATSTVTIYVTPVNDAPVANPDSFTTDEDTSITVDLTKNDSDVDGDKLTIKEINGTPVTPGHEQTIVVDNGKIVIAHDGGMTFVPSDNYHGDVTVPYTITDGDKSATSTVTIYVTPVNDAPVANPDSFTTDEDTSITVDLIKNDSDIDGDKLTIKEINSTLLTGGKQTIVVDHGKIVIAHDGDMTFV

-1808 VNDAPVANDKQSF
+1808 INDAPVADGKQSF

-1826 STTKSVLGTVSVND
+1826 STTKSVLGIVSVND

-2081 TANSDDFLEQIIHI
+2081 TANSDGFLEQIIHI

-2171 DIIFGDIIKLDSH
+2171 DIILGDIIKLDSH

-2214 DYIQTH
+2214 DYIRTH

-2262 IIGGTGNDELT
+2262 IIGGTGNNELT

-2375 LILNTHQDLHTVMPE
+2375 LILNTHQDLHAVMPE
-2390 HHPLISIHHEEQI
+2390 HHPLIPIHHEEQI

>member
-134 GQHRDEHLNTELFD
+134 GQHRNEHLNTELFD
-148 IEVHQTGLVIKGE
+148 IEVYQTGLVIKGE

-224 PNFNGEVNV
+224 PNFNGDVNV

-245 GHSSVIVTPVND
+245 GHSTVIVTPVND

-271 TSITVDLIKNDHD
+271 TSITVDLTKNDSD
-284 VDGDTVTIKEI
+284 VDGDKVTVKEI

-309 VDNGK
+309 VEHGK
-314 IVIADDGSTTFVPS
+314 IVIAHDGSTTFVPS

-350 TVTIHVTA
+350 TVTIHVTPI
-358 VNDAPVANPDSF
+358 NDAPVANPDCF
-370 TTNED
+370 TTDED

-383 NNDSDVDGDTVTIKE
+383 NNDSDVDGDKLTVKE
-398 INGTPVT
+398 INGIPLT
-405 PGHEQTI
+405 GGEQTV

-418 IVIADDGGMTFIPS
+418 IVIAHDGGMTFVPS
-432 DNYHGDVTVPYTIT
+432 GNYHGDVTVPYTIT
-446 DGDKSATSTVTIHV
+446 DGDKTATSTVAIHVTPVNDAPVANPDSVTTDEDTSITVDLTENDHDVDGDKLTVKEINGTPLTGGEQTVVVDNGKIVIAHDGGMTVVPSGNYHGDVTVPYTITDGDKTATSTVTIHV
-460 TPINDAPVANPD
+460 TPVNDAPVANPD

-480 SITVDL
+480 SITVNL
-486 TKNDHDVDGDTV
+486 TKNDSDVDGDKLTV
-498 TIKEINGTPVTP
+498 KEINGTSLT
-510 GHEQTI
+510 GGEQTI
-516 VVDNGKIVIAH
+516 VVDSGKIVIAH

-550 DGDKSAT
+550 DGDKTAT

-564 MPINDAPVA
+564 TPINDAPVA

-587 VDLTK
+587 IDLIK
-592 NDHDV
+592 NDSDI
-597 DGDTLTIKE
+597 DGDKLTVKE

-669 PINDAPVANP
+669 SINDAPVA
-679 DSFTTDEDTSITVDL
+679 
-694 TKNDHDVDGD
+694 DG
-704 TLTIKE
+704 
-710 INGTPVTPGHEQTI
+710 
-724 VVDNGKIVI
+724 
-733 AHDGGMTFVPS
+733 
-744 DNYHGD
+744 
-750 VTVPYTI
+750 
-757 TDGDKTATS
+757 
-766 TVTIHVMPI
+766 
-775 NDAPVANPDSFT
+775 
-787 TGEDTSITVDLTKN
+787 
-801 DHDVDGDTVIIK
+801 
-813 EINGTPV
+813 
-820 TPGHEQTIVVDNG
+820 
-833 KIVIAHD
+833 
-840 GGMTFVPSDNYH
+840 
-852 GDVTVPYTITDGD
+852 
-865 KTATSTVTIHVTPV
+865 
-879 NDAPVANL
+879 
-887 DSFTTNEDT
+887 
-896 SITVDLTKN
+896 
-905 DHDVDGDKLTIKEI
+905 
-919 NGTPL
+919 
-924 TGGEQTV
+924 
-931 VVDNGKIV
+931 
-939 IADDGGMTFV
+939 
-949 PRDNYHGD
+949 
-957 VTVPYTITDGDKTAT
+957 
-972 STVTIHVMPINDAPV
+972 
-987 SNPDS
+987 
-992 FTTGEDTSITV
+992 
-1003 DLTKNDH
+1003 
-1010 DVDGD
+1010 
-1015 TVIIKEINGTP
+1015 
-1026 VTPGHEQTIVV
+1026 
-1037 DNGKIVIADDG
+1037 
-1048 GMTFI
+1048 
-1053 PSDNYHG
+1053 
-1060 DVTVPYTITDGDK
+1060 
-1073 TATSTVTIH
+1073 
-1082 VTPVNDAPVANP
+1082 
-1094 DSFTTDEDTSITV
+1094 
-1107 DLIKNDHDIDGD
+1107 
-1119 KLTIKEIN
+1119 
-1127 GTPLTGG
+1127 
-1134 EQTVV
+1134 
-1139 VDNGKIVIA
+1139 
-1148 HDGSTTFIPSDNYH
+1148 
-1162 GDETVPYTITDG
+1162 
-1174 DKTATSTVTIHV
+1174 
-1186 TPVNDA
+1186 
-1192 PVANPDS
+1192 
-1199 FTTDED
+1199 
-1205 TSITVDLIK
+1205 
-1214 NDHDVD
+1214 
-1220 GDTLTIKEINGTP
+1220 
-1233 VTPGH
+1233 
-1238 EQTIV
+1238 
-1243 VDNGKI
+1243 
-1249 VIAHDGGM
+1249 
-1257 IFIPSGNYHG
+1257 
-1267 DVTVPYTITDGDK
+1267 
-1280 TATSTVTIHVTPV
+1280 
-1293 NDEPVANPDSFT
+1293 
-1305 TDEDTS
+1305 
-1311 ITVDLIKNDHDIDG
+1311 
-1325 DKLTVKEINGTSVT
+1325 
-1339 LGHEQTI
+1339 
-1346 VVDNGKI
+1346 
-1353 VIADDGGMTFVPSDN
+1353 
-1368 YHGDVTVPYT
+1368 
-1378 ITDGDKTA
+1378 
-1386 SSTATIHVTPINDAP
+1386 
-1401 VANPDSFTTDED
+1401 
-1413 TSITVDLTNNDSD
+1413 
-1426 VDGDKLTVK
+1426 
-1435 EINGIPLTGGE
+1435 
-1446 QTIVV
+1446 
-1451 DHGKI
+1451 
-1456 VIADDGGMTFIPS
+1456 
-1469 DNYHGDVTVPY
+1469 
-1480 TITDGD
+1480 
-1486 KTATSTVIIHVTPVN
+1486 
-1501 DAPVANPDSFTTDED
+1501 
-1516 TSITVNL
+1516 
-1523 TNNDSDVDGDKLTV
+1523 
-1537 KEINGTSLTGG
+1537 
-1548 EQTIVV
+1548 
-1554 DHGKIVIAHD
+1554 
-1564 GDMTFVPSDNYHGD
+1564 
-1578 VTVPYTITDGDK
+1578 
-1590 TATSTVTIHVTPVND
+1590 
-1605 APVANPDSFTTN
+1605 
-1617 EDTSITVDLT
+1617 
-1627 KNDSDVDGDRLTVKE
+1627 
-1642 INGTLLTGGDQTVVV
+1642 
-1657 DNGKIVIAHDGGMTF
+1657 
-1672 IPSDNY
+1672 
-1678 HGDVTVPYTITDGDK
+1678 
-1693 TATSTVTIHVT
+1693 
-1704 PVNDAP
+1704 
-1710 IANPDSFTTDEDTS
+1710 
-1724 ITVDLTKNDSDVDG
+1724 
-1738 DKLTIK
+1738 
-1744 EINGTP
+1744 
-1750 LTGDEQTVVVDN
+1750 
-1762 GKIVISDDGDMTFV
+1762 
-1776 PNKDYN
+1776 
-1782 GTVDVN
+1782 
-1788 YTITDGDKSASSTAT
+1788 
-1803 IHVTP
+1803 
-1808 VNDAPVANDKQSF
+1808 KQSF

-1826 STTKSVLGTVSVND
+1826 STTKSVLGTVSAND
-1840 PENDELSFTI
+1840 PEHDELSFTI

-2214 DYIQTH
+2214 DYIRTH
-2220 IKEFDVS
+2220 FKEFDVS

-2233 DVLYGDKGNDILF
+2233 DELYGDKGNDILF

-2262 IIGGTGNDELT
+2262 IIGGTGNNELT

-2315 NELDKFLTLRQ
+2315 NELDKFLTLHQ

-2364 TNNLLHSDGDK
+2364 TNDLLHSDGDK
-2375 LILNTHQDLHTVMPE
+2375 LILNTHQDLHAVIPE

>member
-1 MKVFA
+1 MGRLDKIPLSSIDGLSKGSFHMKVFA

-224 PNFNGEVNV
+224 PNFNGDVNV

-245 GHSSVIVTPVND
+245 GYSTVIVTPV
-257 APVANPDSFTTNED
+257 
-271 TSITVDLIKNDHD
+271 
-284 VDGDTVTIKEI
+284 
-295 NGTPVTPGH
+295 
-304 EQTIV
+304 
-309 VDNGK
+309 
-314 IVIADDGSTTFVPS
+314 
-328 DNYHGDVTV
+328 
-337 PYTITD
+337 
-343 GDKTATS
+343 
-350 TVTIHVTA
+350 
-358 VNDAPVANPDSF
+358 
-370 TTNED
+370 
-375 TSITVNLT
+375 
-383 NNDSDVDGDTVTIKE
+383 
-398 INGTPVT
+398 
-405 PGHEQTI
+405 
-412 VVDNGK
+412 
-418 IVIADDGGMTFIPS
+418 
-432 DNYHGDVTVPYTIT
+432 
-446 DGDKSATSTVTIHV
+446 
-460 TPINDAPVANPD
+460 NDAPVANPD

-486 TKNDHDVDGDTV
+486 TKNDSDVDGDKLTV
-498 TIKEINGTPVTP
+498 KEINGTSLT
-510 GHEQTI
+510 GGEQTV

-527 DGGMTFVPS
+527 DGGMTFIPS
-536 DNYHGDVTVPYTIT
+536 DNYHG
-550 DGDKSAT
+550 
-557 STVTIHV
+557 
-564 MPINDAPVA
+564 
-573 NPDSFTTDEDTSIT
+573 E
-587 VDLTK
+587 
-592 NDHDV
+592 
-597 DGDTLTIKE
+597 
-606 INGTPVTPGHEQT
+606 
-619 IVVDNG
+619 
-625 KIVIAHDGGMTF
+625 
-637 VPSDNYHGDV
+637 
-647 TVPYTITDG
+647 
-656 DKSASSTATIHVT
+656 
-669 PINDAPVANP
+669 
-679 DSFTTDEDTSITVDL
+679 
-694 TKNDHDVDGD
+694 
-704 TLTIKE
+704 
-710 INGTPVTPGHEQTI
+710 
-724 VVDNGKIVI
+724 
-733 AHDGGMTFVPS
+733 
-744 DNYHGD
+744 
-750 VTVPYTI
+750 
-757 TDGDKTATS
+757 
-766 TVTIHVMPI
+766 
-775 NDAPVANPDSFT
+775 
-787 TGEDTSITVDLTKN
+787 
-801 DHDVDGDTVIIK
+801 
-813 EINGTPV
+813 
-820 TPGHEQTIVVDNG
+820 
-833 KIVIAHD
+833 
-840 GGMTFVPSDNYH
+840 
-852 GDVTVPYTITDGD
+852 VTVPYTITDGD

-879 NDAPVANL
+879 NDAPVAKP
-887 DSFTTNEDT
+887 DSFTTDEDT
-896 SITVDLTKN
+896 SITVDLIKN
-905 DHDVDGDKLTIKEI
+905 DSDIDGDKLTIKEI
-919 NGTPL
+919 NGTSL

-949 PRDNYHGD
+949 
-957 VTVPYTITDGDKTAT
+957 
-972 STVTIHVMPINDAPV
+972 
-987 SNPDS
+987 
-992 FTTGEDTSITV
+992 
-1003 DLTKNDH
+1003 
-1010 DVDGD
+1010 
-1015 TVIIKEINGTP
+1015 
-1026 VTPGHEQTIVV
+1026 
-1037 DNGKIVIADDG
+1037 
-1048 GMTFI
+1048 

-1107 DLIKNDHDIDGD
+1107 DLIKNDSDIDGD
-1119 KLTIKEIN
+1119 KLT
-1127 GTPLTGG
+1127 
-1134 EQTVV
+1134 V
-1139 VDNGKIVIA
+1139 
-1148 HDGSTTFIPSDNYH
+1148 
-1162 GDETVPYTITDG
+1162 
-1174 DKTATSTVTIHV
+1174 
-1186 TPVNDA
+1186 
-1192 PVANPDS
+1192 
-1199 FTTDED
+1199 
-1205 TSITVDLIK
+1205 
-1214 NDHDVD
+1214 
-1220 GDTLTIKEINGTP
+1220 KEINGTP

-1243 VDNGKI
+1243 VDN
-1249 VIAHDGGM
+1249 D
-1257 IFIPSGNYHG
+1257 
-1267 DVTVPYTITDGDK
+1267 
-1280 TATSTVTIHVTPV
+1280 
-1293 NDEPVANPDSFT
+1293 
-1305 TDEDTS
+1305 
-1311 ITVDLIKNDHDIDG
+1311 
-1325 DKLTVKEINGTSVT
+1325 
-1339 LGHEQTI
+1339 
-1346 VVDNGKI
+1346 KI
-1353 VIADDGGMTFVPSDN
+1353 VIADDGGMTFV
-1368 YHGDVTVPYT
+1368 
-1378 ITDGDKTA
+1378 
-1386 SSTATIHVTPINDAP
+1386 
-1401 VANPDSFTTDED
+1401 
-1413 TSITVDLTNNDSD
+1413 
-1426 VDGDKLTVK
+1426 
-1435 EINGIPLTGGE
+1435 
-1446 QTIVV
+1446 
-1451 DHGKI
+1451 
-1456 VIADDGGMTFIPS
+1456 
-1469 DNYHGDVTVPY
+1469 
-1480 TITDGD
+1480 
-1486 KTATSTVIIHVTPVN
+1486 
-1501 DAPVANPDSFTTDED
+1501 
-1516 TSITVNL
+1516 
-1523 TNNDSDVDGDKLTV
+1523 
-1537 KEINGTSLTGG
+1537 
-1548 EQTIVV
+1548 
-1554 DHGKIVIAHD
+1554 
-1564 GDMTFVPSDNYHGD
+1564 
-1578 VTVPYTITDGDK
+1578 
-1590 TATSTVTIHVTPVND
+1590 
-1605 APVANPDSFTTN
+1605 
-1617 EDTSITVDLT
+1617 
-1627 KNDSDVDGDRLTVKE
+1627 
-1642 INGTLLTGGDQTVVV
+1642 
-1657 DNGKIVIAHDGGMTF
+1657 
-1672 IPSDNY
+1672 PSDNY

-1710 IANPDSFTTDEDTS
+1710 IANPDSFTTDEDIS
-1724 ITVDLTKNDSDVDG
+1724 ITVDLTKNDHDIDG
-1738 DKLTIK
+1738 DKLTVK

-1750 LTGDEQTVVVDN
+1750 LTGGEQTVVVDN
-1762 GKIVISDDGDMTFV
+1762 GKIVIADDGGMTFVPRDNYHGDVTVPYTITDGDKSASSTATIHVTPVNDAPVANPDSFTTGEDTPITVDLIKNDHDIDGDKLTVKEINGTPVTPGHEQTIVVDNGKIVIAHDGGMTFVPNKDYNGTVDVNYTITDGDKSASSTATIHVTPVNDAPVANPDSFTTDEDTSITVDLTENDHDVDGDKLTVKEINGTPVTPGHEQTIVVDNGKIVIAHDGDMTFV

-1808 VNDAPVANDKQSF
+1808 VNDAPVADGKQSF

-1826 STTKSVLGTVSVND
+1826 STTKSVLGTVSAND
-1840 PENDELSFTI
+1840 PEHDELSFTI

-2044 TNYEDAFEHTT
+2044 TNYEDAFKNTT

-2081 TANSDDFLEQIIHI
+2081 TANSDGILEQLIHI

-2262 IIGGTGNDELT
+2262 IIGGTGNNELT

-2364 TNNLLHSDGDK
+2364 TNNLLHSNGDK
-2375 LILNTHQDLHTVMPE
+2375 LILNTHQDLHAVMPE
-2390 HHPLISIHHEEQI
+2390 HHPLIPIHHEEQI

>member
-106 PTHAGGFGYVTLQRN
+106 PTHAGGFGYVTLQRD

-224 PNFNGEVNV
+224 PNFNGDVNV

-238 DGTSEEH
+238 DGTSEENS
-245 GHSSVIVTPVND
+245 HSTVIVTPVND
-257 APVANPDSFTTNED
+257 APVANPDSFTTDED
-271 TSITVDLIKNDHD
+271 TSITVDFTNNDSDIDGDKLTVTEINGTPLTGGEQTVVVDNGKIVIDHDGSTTFIPSDNYHGDVTVPYTISDGDKTATSTVTIHVTPVNDAPVANPDSFTTDEDMSITVDLTKNDHD
-284 VDGDTVTIKEI
+284 VDGDTVIIKEI

-314 IVIADDGSTTFVPS
+314 IVIADDGSMTFVPS

-343 GDKTATS
+343 GDKSASSTA
-350 TVTIHVTA
+350 
-358 VNDAPVANPDSF
+358 
-370 TTNED
+370 
-375 TSITVNLT
+375 
-383 NNDSDVDGDTVTIKE
+383 
-398 INGTPVT
+398 
-405 PGHEQTI
+405 
-412 VVDNGK
+412 
-418 IVIADDGGMTFIPS
+418 
-432 DNYHGDVTVPYTIT
+432 
-446 DGDKSATSTVTIHV
+446 TIHV
-460 TPINDAPVANPD
+460 TPVNDAPVANPD

-486 TKNDHDVDGDTV
+486 TKNDSDVDGDKL

-564 MPINDAPVA
+564 TPVNDAPIANPDSFTTDEDTSITVDLIKNDSDVDGDKLTIKEINGTPVTPGHEQAIVVDHGKIVIAHDGSMTFVPSDNYHGDVTVPYTITDGDKSATSTVTIHVTPVNDAPIANPDSFTTDEDTSITVDLTKNDSDVDGDKLTIKEINGTSLTGGEQTVVVDNGKIVIGHDGGMTFVPNKDYNGTVDVNYTITDGDKSASSTATIHVTPVNDAPVA

-656 DKSASSTATIHVT
+656 DKTAISTVTIHVTPVNDAPVANPDSFTTDEDTPITVDLIKNDHDIDGDKLTVKEINGTSLTGGEQTVVVDNGKIVIAHDGDMTFVPNKDYNGTVDVNYTITDGDKSASSTASIHVT

-694 TKNDHDVDGD
+694 IKNDHDVDGD

-787 TGEDTSITVDLTKN
+787 TGEDTSITVDLTNN
-801 DHDVDGDTVIIK
+801 DSDIDGDKLTVK
-813 EINGTPV
+813 EINGTSV
-820 TPGHEQTIVVDNG
+820 TLGHEQTIVVDNG
-833 KIVIAHD
+833 KIVIAH
-840 GGMTFVPSDNYH
+840 
-852 GDVTVPYTITDGD
+852 
-865 KTATSTVTIHVTPV
+865 
-879 NDAPVANL
+879 
-887 DSFTTNEDT
+887 
-896 SITVDLTKN
+896 
-905 DHDVDGDKLTIKEI
+905 
-919 NGTPL
+919 
-924 TGGEQTV
+924 
-931 VVDNGKIV
+931 
-939 IADDGGMTFV
+939 
-949 PRDNYHGD
+949 
-957 VTVPYTITDGDKTAT
+957 
-972 STVTIHVMPINDAPV
+972 
-987 SNPDS
+987 
-992 FTTGEDTSITV
+992 
-1003 DLTKNDH
+1003 
-1010 DVDGD
+1010 
-1015 TVIIKEINGTP
+1015 
-1026 VTPGHEQTIVV
+1026 
-1037 DNGKIVIADDG
+1037 DG

-1107 DLIKNDHDIDGD
+1107 DLIKNDHD
-1119 KLTIKEIN
+1119 
-1127 GTPLTGG
+1127 
-1134 EQTVV
+1134 
-1139 VDNGKIVIA
+1139 
-1148 HDGSTTFIPSDNYH
+1148 
-1162 GDETVPYTITDG
+1162 
-1174 DKTATSTVTIHV
+1174 
-1186 TPVNDA
+1186 
-1192 PVANPDS
+1192 
-1199 FTTDED
+1199 
-1205 TSITVDLIK
+1205 
-1214 NDHDVD
+1214 VD
-1220 GDTLTIKEINGTP
+1220 GDT
-1233 VTPGH
+1233 
-1238 EQTIV
+1238 
-1243 VDNGKI
+1243 
-1249 VIAHDGGM
+1249 
-1257 IFIPSGNYHG
+1257 
-1267 DVTVPYTITDGDK
+1267 
-1280 TATSTVTIHVTPV
+1280 
-1293 NDEPVANPDSFT
+1293 
-1305 TDEDTS
+1305 
-1311 ITVDLIKNDHDIDG
+1311 
-1325 DKLTVKEINGTSVT
+1325 
-1339 LGHEQTI
+1339 
-1346 VVDNGKI
+1346 
-1353 VIADDGGMTFVPSDN
+1353 
-1368 YHGDVTVPYT
+1368 
-1378 ITDGDKTA
+1378 
-1386 SSTATIHVTPINDAP
+1386 
-1401 VANPDSFTTDED
+1401 
-1413 TSITVDLTNNDSD
+1413 
-1426 VDGDKLTVK
+1426 
-1435 EINGIPLTGGE
+1435 
-1446 QTIVV
+1446 
-1451 DHGKI
+1451 
-1456 VIADDGGMTFIPS
+1456 
-1469 DNYHGDVTVPY
+1469 
-1480 TITDGD
+1480 
-1486 KTATSTVIIHVTPVN
+1486 
-1501 DAPVANPDSFTTDED
+1501 
-1516 TSITVNL
+1516 
-1523 TNNDSDVDGDKLTV
+1523 
-1537 KEINGTSLTGG
+1537 
-1548 EQTIVV
+1548 
-1554 DHGKIVIAHD
+1554 
-1564 GDMTFVPSDNYHGD
+1564 
-1578 VTVPYTITDGDK
+1578 
-1590 TATSTVTIHVTPVND
+1590 
-1605 APVANPDSFTTN
+1605 
-1617 EDTSITVDLT
+1617 
-1627 KNDSDVDGDRLTVKE
+1627 LTVKE
-1642 INGTLLTGGDQTVVV
+1642 INGTLLTGGEQTVVV
-1657 DNGKIVIAHDGGMTF
+1657 DHGKIVIAH
-1672 IPSDNY
+1672 
-1678 HGDVTVPYTITDGDK
+1678 
-1693 TATSTVTIHVT
+1693 
-1704 PVNDAP
+1704 
-1710 IANPDSFTTDEDTS
+1710 
-1724 ITVDLTKNDSDVDG
+1724 
-1738 DKLTIK
+1738 
-1744 EINGTP
+1744 
-1750 LTGDEQTVVVDN
+1750 
-1762 GKIVISDDGDMTFV
+1762 DGDMTFV

-1808 VNDAPVANDKQSF
+1808 INDAPVADGKQSF

-1826 STTKSVLGTVSVND
+1826 STTKSVLGIVSVND

-1862 NHGHIYLTDAG
+1862 NHGHIYLTGAG

-2081 TANSDDFLEQIIHI
+2081 TANSDGFLEQIIHI

-2214 DYIQTH
+2214 DYIRTH

-2233 DVLYGDKGNDILF
+2233 DALYGDKGNDILF

-2262 IIGGTGNDELT
+2262 IIGGTGNNELT

-2375 LILNTHQDLHTVMPE
+2375 LILNTHQDLHAVMPE
-2390 HHPLISIHHEEQI
+2390 HHPVISIHHEEQI

>member
-106 PTHAGGFGYVTLQRN
+106 PTHAGGFGYVTLQRD

-129 DFSTS
+129 NFSTS

-199 SDQTIVIEHG
+199 SDQTIVTEHG

-245 GHSSVIVTPVND
+245 GHSTVIVTPVND
-257 APVANPDSFTTNED
+257 APVAMPEEVTTDED
-271 TSITVDLIKNDHD
+271 TSITVDLIKNDSD
-284 VDGDTVTIKEI
+284 IDGDKLTVKEI
-295 NGTPVTPGH
+295 NGTPVTLGH

-314 IVIADDGSTTFVPS
+314 IVIAHDGGMTFVPS

-350 TVTIHVTA
+350 TVTIHVTP

-370 TTNED
+370 TTDED
-375 TSITVNLT
+375 TSITVDLIK
-383 NNDSDVDGDTVTIKE
+383 NDHDIDGDKLTVKE
-398 INGTPVT
+398 INGTPLT
-405 PGHEQTI
+405 GGEQTV
-412 VVDNGK
+412 VVDHGK

-460 TPINDAPVANPD
+460 TPVNDAPIANPDSYTTDEDTSITVDLTKNDHDVDGDTVTIKEINGTPVIPGHEQTIVVDNGKIVIAHDGSTTFVPSDNYHGDMTVPYTITDGDKTATSTVTIHVTPINDAPVANPDSFTTGEDTSITVDLIKNDSDIDGDKLTVKEINGTSLTGGEQTVVVDNGKIVIDHDGGMTFVPSDNYHGDVTVPYTITDGDKSATSTVTIHVTPVNDAPVANPDSFTTDEDTSITVDLIKNDHDVDGDTLTVKEINGTSLTGGEQTVVVDNGKIVIAHDGGMTFIPSDNYHGDVTVPYTITDGDKTATSTVTIHVTPINDAPVANPD

-486 TKNDHDVDGDTV
+486 TKNDHDVDGDKLTIKEINGTPLTGGEQTVVVDNGKIVIADDGDMTFVPSDNYHGDVTVPYTITDGDKTATSTVTIHVTPVNDAPVANPDSFTTDEDTSTTVDLIKNDSDVDGDKLTVKEINGTSLTGGEQTVVVDNGKIVIDHDGGMTFVPSDNYHGDVTVPYTITDGDKSATSTVTIHVTAVNDAPVANPDSFTTDEDTSITVDLIKNDHDVDGDTLTVKEINGTPVTPGHEQTIVVDHGKIVIAHDGSTTFVPRDNYHGDVTVPYTITDGDKTTTSTVTIHVTPINDAPVANPDSFTTDEDTSITVDLTKNDSDVDGDKVTVKEINGTPVTPGHEQTIVVEHGNIVIAHDGGTTFVPSDNYHGDVTVPYTITDGDKTATSQVTIHVTPVNDAPVANPDSVTTDEDTSITVDLIKNDSDIDGDKLTVTEINGTPLTGGEQTVVVENGKIVIGHDGGMTFVPNKDYNGTVDVNYTITDDDKSASSTATIHVTPVNDAPIANPDSFTTDEDTSITVDLTKNDSDIDGDTV

-564 MPINDAPVA
+564 TPVNDAPVA

-587 VDLTK
+587 VDFTN
-592 NDHDV
+592 ND
-597 DGDTLTIKE
+597 
-606 INGTPVTPGHEQT
+606 
-619 IVVDNG
+619 
-625 KIVIAHDGGMTF
+625 
-637 VPSDNYHGDV
+637 SD
-647 TVPYTITDG
+647 I
-656 DKSASSTATIHVT
+656 
-669 PINDAPVANP
+669 
-679 DSFTTDEDTSITVDL
+679 
-694 TKNDHDVDGD
+694 
-704 TLTIKE
+704 
-710 INGTPVTPGHEQTI
+710 
-724 VVDNGKIVI
+724 
-733 AHDGGMTFVPS
+733 
-744 DNYHGD
+744 
-750 VTVPYTI
+750 
-757 TDGDKTATS
+757 
-766 TVTIHVMPI
+766 
-775 NDAPVANPDSFT
+775 
-787 TGEDTSITVDLTKN
+787 
-801 DHDVDGDTVIIK
+801 
-813 EINGTPV
+813 
-820 TPGHEQTIVVDNG
+820 
-833 KIVIAHD
+833 
-840 GGMTFVPSDNYH
+840 
-852 GDVTVPYTITDGD
+852 
-865 KTATSTVTIHVTPV
+865 
-879 NDAPVANL
+879 
-887 DSFTTNEDT
+887 
-896 SITVDLTKN
+896 
-905 DHDVDGDKLTIKEI
+905 DGDKLTVTEI

-924 TGGEQTV
+924 TGGEQTI
-931 VVDNGKIV
+931 VVDHGKIV
-939 IADDGGMTFV
+939 IADDG
-949 PRDNYHGD
+949 
-957 VTVPYTITDGDKTAT
+957 
-972 STVTIHVMPINDAPV
+972 S
-987 SNPDS
+987 
-992 FTTGEDTSITV
+992 
-1003 DLTKNDH
+1003 
-1010 DVDGD
+1010 
-1015 TVIIKEINGTP
+1015 
-1026 VTPGHEQTIVV
+1026 
-1037 DNGKIVIADDG
+1037 
-1048 GMTFI
+1048 MTFI

-1107 DLIKNDHDIDGD
+1107 DLIKNDHDVDGD
-1119 KLTIKEIN
+1119 KLTVKEIN

-1148 HDGSTTFIPSDNYH
+1148 HDGGTTF
-1162 GDETVPYTITDG
+1162 V
-1174 DKTATSTVTIHV
+1174 
-1186 TPVNDA
+1186 
-1192 PVANPDS
+1192 
-1199 FTTDED
+1199 
-1205 TSITVDLIK
+1205 
-1214 NDHDVD
+1214 
-1220 GDTLTIKEINGTP
+1220 
-1233 VTPGH
+1233 
-1238 EQTIV
+1238 
-1243 VDNGKI
+1243 
-1249 VIAHDGGM
+1249 
-1257 IFIPSGNYHG
+1257 
-1267 DVTVPYTITDGDK
+1267 
-1280 TATSTVTIHVTPV
+1280 
-1293 NDEPVANPDSFT
+1293 
-1305 TDEDTS
+1305 
-1311 ITVDLIKNDHDIDG
+1311 
-1325 DKLTVKEINGTSVT
+1325 
-1339 LGHEQTI
+1339 
-1346 VVDNGKI
+1346 
-1353 VIADDGGMTFVPSDN
+1353 
-1368 YHGDVTVPYT
+1368 
-1378 ITDGDKTA
+1378 
-1386 SSTATIHVTPINDAP
+1386 
-1401 VANPDSFTTDED
+1401 
-1413 TSITVDLTNNDSD
+1413 
-1426 VDGDKLTVK
+1426 
-1435 EINGIPLTGGE
+1435 
-1446 QTIVV
+1446 
-1451 DHGKI
+1451 
-1456 VIADDGGMTFIPS
+1456 
-1469 DNYHGDVTVPY
+1469 
-1480 TITDGD
+1480 
-1486 KTATSTVIIHVTPVN
+1486 
-1501 DAPVANPDSFTTDED
+1501 
-1516 TSITVNL
+1516 
-1523 TNNDSDVDGDKLTV
+1523 
-1537 KEINGTSLTGG
+1537 
-1548 EQTIVV
+1548 
-1554 DHGKIVIAHD
+1554 
-1564 GDMTFVPSDNYHGD
+1564 
-1578 VTVPYTITDGDK
+1578 
-1590 TATSTVTIHVTPVND
+1590 
-1605 APVANPDSFTTN
+1605 
-1617 EDTSITVDLT
+1617 
-1627 KNDSDVDGDRLTVKE
+1627 
-1642 INGTLLTGGDQTVVV
+1642 
-1657 DNGKIVIAHDGGMTF
+1657 
-1672 IPSDNY
+1672 PSDNY

-1724 ITVDLTKNDSDVDG
+1724 ITVDLTKNDSDIDG
-1738 DKLTIK
+1738 DKLTVK
-1744 EINGTP
+1744 EINGTL
-1750 LTGDEQTVVVDN
+1750 LTGGEQTVVVDN
-1762 GKIVISDDGDMTFV
+1762 GKIVIAHDGDMTFV

-2214 DYIQTH
+2214 DYIRTH

-2294 KDFNVKEDHLDLS
+2294 KDFNVKEDHLDLT

-2375 LILNTHQDLHTVMPE
+2375 LILNTHQDLHAVIPE

>member
-184 DPLSIHSINGTPLTG
+184 DPLSIHSINGTPLIG

-245 GHSSVIVTPVND
+245 GQSTVIVTPVND
-257 APVANPDSFTTNED
+257 APVANPDS
-271 TSITVDLIKNDHD
+271 V
-284 VDGDTVTIKEI
+284 
-295 NGTPVTPGH
+295 
-304 EQTIV
+304 
-309 VDNGK
+309 
-314 IVIADDGSTTFVPS
+314 
-328 DNYHGDVTV
+328 
-337 PYTITD
+337 
-343 GDKTATS
+343 
-350 TVTIHVTA
+350 
-358 VNDAPVANPDSF
+358 
-370 TTNED
+370 
-375 TSITVNLT
+375 
-383 NNDSDVDGDTVTIKE
+383 
-398 INGTPVT
+398 
-405 PGHEQTI
+405 
-412 VVDNGK
+412 
-418 IVIADDGGMTFIPS
+418 
-432 DNYHGDVTVPYTIT
+432 
-446 DGDKSATSTVTIHV
+446 
-460 TPINDAPVANPD
+460 
-472 SFTTDEDT
+472 TTDEDT

-486 TKNDHDVDGDTV
+486 TKNDSDVDGDKLTV
-498 TIKEINGTPVTP
+498 KEINGTSLT
-510 GHEQTI
+510 
-516 VVDNGKIVIAH
+516 
-527 DGGMTFVPS
+527 GG
-536 DNYHGDVTVPYTIT
+536 
-550 DGDKSAT
+550 
-557 STVTIHV
+557 
-564 MPINDAPVA
+564 
-573 NPDSFTTDEDTSIT
+573 
-587 VDLTK
+587 
-592 NDHDV
+592 
-597 DGDTLTIKE
+597 
-606 INGTPVTPGHEQT
+606 
-619 IVVDNG
+619 
-625 KIVIAHDGGMTF
+625 
-637 VPSDNYHGDV
+637 
-647 TVPYTITDG
+647 
-656 DKSASSTATIHVT
+656 
-669 PINDAPVANP
+669 
-679 DSFTTDEDTSITVDL
+679 
-694 TKNDHDVDGD
+694 
-704 TLTIKE
+704 
-710 INGTPVTPGHEQTI
+710 
-724 VVDNGKIVI
+724 
-733 AHDGGMTFVPS
+733 
-744 DNYHGD
+744 
-750 VTVPYTI
+750 
-757 TDGDKTATS
+757 
-766 TVTIHVMPI
+766 
-775 NDAPVANPDSFT
+775 
-787 TGEDTSITVDLTKN
+787 
-801 DHDVDGDTVIIK
+801 
-813 EINGTPV
+813 
-820 TPGHEQTIVVDNG
+820 EQTIVVDNG

-879 NDAPVANL
+879 NDAPVANP
-887 DSFTTNEDT
+887 DSFTTDEDT
-896 SITVDLTKN
+896 SITVDLIKN
-905 DHDVDGDKLTIKEI
+905 DSDVDGDKLT
-919 NGTPL
+919 
-924 TGGEQTV
+924 
-931 VVDNGKIV
+931 
-939 IADDGGMTFV
+939 
-949 PRDNYHGD
+949 
-957 VTVPYTITDGDKTAT
+957 
-972 STVTIHVMPINDAPV
+972 
-987 SNPDS
+987 
-992 FTTGEDTSITV
+992 
-1003 DLTKNDH
+1003 
-1010 DVDGD
+1010 
-1015 TVIIKEINGTP
+1015 IKEINGTP

-1037 DNGKIVIADDG
+1037 DNGKIVIADD
-1048 GMTFI
+1048 
-1053 PSDNYHG
+1053 
-1060 DVTVPYTITDGDK
+1060 
-1073 TATSTVTIH
+1073 
-1082 VTPVNDAPVANP
+1082 
-1094 DSFTTDEDTSITV
+1094 
-1107 DLIKNDHDIDGD
+1107 
-1119 KLTIKEIN
+1119 
-1127 GTPLTGG
+1127 
-1134 EQTVV
+1134 
-1139 VDNGKIVIA
+1139 
-1148 HDGSTTFIPSDNYH
+1148 
-1162 GDETVPYTITDG
+1162 
-1174 DKTATSTVTIHV
+1174 
-1186 TPVNDA
+1186 
-1192 PVANPDS
+1192 
-1199 FTTDED
+1199 
-1205 TSITVDLIK
+1205 
-1214 NDHDVD
+1214 
-1220 GDTLTIKEINGTP
+1220 
-1233 VTPGH
+1233 
-1238 EQTIV
+1238 
-1243 VDNGKI
+1243 
-1249 VIAHDGGM
+1249 
-1257 IFIPSGNYHG
+1257 
-1267 DVTVPYTITDGDK
+1267 
-1280 TATSTVTIHVTPV
+1280 
-1293 NDEPVANPDSFT
+1293 
-1305 TDEDTS
+1305 
-1311 ITVDLIKNDHDIDG
+1311 
-1325 DKLTVKEINGTSVT
+1325 
-1339 LGHEQTI
+1339 
-1346 VVDNGKI
+1346 
-1353 VIADDGGMTFVPSDN
+1353 
-1368 YHGDVTVPYT
+1368 
-1378 ITDGDKTA
+1378 
-1386 SSTATIHVTPINDAP
+1386 SS
-1401 VANPDSFTTDED
+1401 
-1413 TSITVDLTNNDSD
+1413 
-1426 VDGDKLTVK
+1426 
-1435 EINGIPLTGGE
+1435 
-1446 QTIVV
+1446 
-1451 DHGKI
+1451 
-1456 VIADDGGMTFIPS
+1456 
-1469 DNYHGDVTVPY
+1469 
-1480 TITDGD
+1480 
-1486 KTATSTVIIHVTPVN
+1486 
-1501 DAPVANPDSFTTDED
+1501 
-1516 TSITVNL
+1516 
-1523 TNNDSDVDGDKLTV
+1523 
-1537 KEINGTSLTGG
+1537 
-1548 EQTIVV
+1548 
-1554 DHGKIVIAHD
+1554 
-1564 GDMTFVPSDNYHGD
+1564 MTFVPSDNYHGD

-1590 TATSTVTIHVTPVND
+1590 TATSTVTIHVTPMND
-1605 APVANPDSFTTN
+1605 APV
-1617 EDTSITVDLT
+1617 
-1627 KNDSDVDGDRLTVKE
+1627 
-1642 INGTLLTGGDQTVVV
+1642 
-1657 DNGKIVIAHDGGMTF
+1657 
-1672 IPSDNY
+1672 
-1678 HGDVTVPYTITDGDK
+1678 
-1693 TATSTVTIHVT
+1693 
-1704 PVNDAP
+1704 
-1710 IANPDSFTTDEDTS
+1710 ANPDSFTTDEDTS
-1724 ITVDLTKNDSDVDG
+1724 ITVDLTKNDHDVDG
-1738 DKLTIK
+1738 DKLTVK

-1750 LTGDEQTVVVDN
+1750 LTGGEQTVVVDN
-1762 GKIVISDDGDMTFV
+1762 GKIVIAHDGDMTFI

-2214 DYIQTH
+2214 DYIRTH

-2364 TNNLLHSDGDK
+2364 TNNLLHSNGDK
-2375 LILNTHQDLHTVMPE
+2375 LILNTHQDLHAVMPE
-2390 HHPLISIHHEEQI
+2390 HHLLIPIHHEEQI

>member
-224 PNFNGEVNV
+224 PNFNGDVNV

-245 GHSSVIVTPVND
+245 GYSTVIVTPVND
-257 APVANPDSFTTNED
+257 APVANPDSFTTDED
-271 TSITVDLIKNDHD
+271 TSITVDLTKNDHD
-284 VDGDTVTIKEI
+284 VDGDKLTVKEI
-295 NGTPVTPGH
+295 NGTSLTGG
-304 EQTIV
+304 EQTVV

-314 IVIADDGSTTFVPS
+314 IVIADDGSMTFVPRDNYHGDVTVPYTITDGDKTATSTVTIHVTPVNDAPVANPDGFVTDEDTSITVDLTKNDHDVDGDKLTIKEINGTSLTGGEQTVVVDNGKIVIADDGGMTFIPSDNYHGDVTVPYTITDGDKTTTSTVTIHVTPVNDAPVANPDSFTTDEDTSITVDLTKNDHDVDGDKLTVKEINGTSLTGGEQTVVVDNGKIVIADDGSMTFVPRDNYHGDVTVPYTITDGDKTATSTVTIHVTPVNDAPVANPDGFVTDEDTSITVDLTKNDHDVDGDKLTIKEINGTSLTGGEQTVVVDNGKIVIADDGGMTFIPS

-350 TVTIHVTA
+350 TVTIHVTPI
-358 VNDAPVANPDSF
+358 NDAPVANPDGF
-370 TTNED
+370 VTDED
-375 TSITVNLT
+375 TSITVDLT
-383 NNDSDVDGDTVTIKE
+383 KNDHDVDGDKLTVKE
-398 INGTPVT
+398 INGTSLT
-405 PGHEQTI
+405 GGEQTI

-446 DGDKSATSTVTIHV
+446 DGDKTATSTVTIHV

-486 TKNDHDVDGDTV
+486 IKNDSNVDGDKLTV
-498 TIKEINGTPVTP
+498 KEINGTPLT
-510 GHEQTI
+510 GGEQTV
-516 VVDNGKIVIAH
+516 VVDHGKIVIAH
-527 DGGMTFVPS
+527 
-536 DNYHGDVTVPYTIT
+536 N
-550 DGDKSAT
+550 
-557 STVTIHV
+557 
-564 MPINDAPVA
+564 
-573 NPDSFTTDEDTSIT
+573 
-587 VDLTK
+587 
-592 NDHDV
+592 
-597 DGDTLTIKE
+597 
-606 INGTPVTPGHEQT
+606 
-619 IVVDNG
+619 
-625 KIVIAHDGGMTF
+625 GGMTF

-656 DKSASSTATIHVT
+656 DKSASSTVTIHVT
-669 PINDAPVANP
+669 PVNDAPVANP

-694 TKNDHDVDGD
+694 IKNDHDVDGD

-766 TVTIHVMPI
+766 TVTIHVMPV
-775 NDAPVANPDSFT
+775 NDEPVANPDSFT
-787 TGEDTSITVDLTKN
+787 TDEDTSITVDLIKN
-801 DHDVDGDTVIIK
+801 DHDIDGDKLTVK

-820 TPGHEQTIVVDNG
+820 TLGHEQTIVVDNG

-865 KTATSTVTIHVTPV
+865 KTATSTVTIHVTPI
-879 NDAPVANL
+879 NDAPVANP
-887 DSFTTNEDT
+887 DSFTTDEDT
-896 SITVDLTKN
+896 SITVDLIKN
-905 DHDVDGDKLTIKEI
+905 DSDVDGDKLTVKEI

-931 VVDNGKIV
+931 VVDHGKIV
-939 IADDGGMTFV
+939 IAHDGGMTFV
-949 PRDNYHGD
+949 
-957 VTVPYTITDGDKTAT
+957 
-972 STVTIHVMPINDAPV
+972 
-987 SNPDS
+987 
-992 FTTGEDTSITV
+992 
-1003 DLTKNDH
+1003 
-1010 DVDGD
+1010 
-1015 TVIIKEINGTP
+1015 
-1026 VTPGHEQTIVV
+1026 
-1037 DNGKIVIADDG
+1037 
-1048 GMTFI
+1048 

-1073 TATSTVTIH
+1073 SASSTVTIH

-1107 DLIKNDHDIDGD
+1107 DLIKND
-1119 KLTIKEIN
+1119 
-1127 GTPLTGG
+1127 
-1134 EQTVV
+1134 
-1139 VDNGKIVIA
+1139 
-1148 HDGSTTFIPSDNYH
+1148 S
-1162 GDETVPYTITDG
+1162 
-1174 DKTATSTVTIHV
+1174 
-1186 TPVNDA
+1186 
-1192 PVANPDS
+1192 
-1199 FTTDED
+1199 
-1205 TSITVDLIK
+1205 
-1214 NDHDVD
+1214 DVD

-1257 IFIPSGNYHG
+1257 TFVPSDNYHG

-1280 TATSTVTIHVTPV
+1280 SASSTVTIHVTPV

-1353 VIADDGGMTFVPSDN
+1353 VIAHDGG
-1368 YHGDVTVPYT
+1368 
-1378 ITDGDKTA
+1378 
-1386 SSTATIHVTPINDAP
+1386 
-1401 VANPDSFTTDED
+1401 
-1413 TSITVDLTNNDSD
+1413 
-1426 VDGDKLTVK
+1426 
-1435 EINGIPLTGGE
+1435 
-1446 QTIVV
+1446 
-1451 DHGKI
+1451 
-1456 VIADDGGMTFIPS
+1456 
-1469 DNYHGDVTVPY
+1469 
-1480 TITDGD
+1480 
-1486 KTATSTVIIHVTPVN
+1486 
-1501 DAPVANPDSFTTDED
+1501 
-1516 TSITVNL
+1516 
-1523 TNNDSDVDGDKLTV
+1523 
-1537 KEINGTSLTGG
+1537 
-1548 EQTIVV
+1548 
-1554 DHGKIVIAHD
+1554 
-1564 GDMTFVPSDNYHGD
+1564 MTFVPSDNYHGD

-1605 APVANPDSFTTN
+1605 APVANPDSFTTD
-1617 EDTSITVDLT
+1617 EDTSITVDLI
-1627 KNDSDVDGDRLTVKE
+1627 KNDSDVDGDTLTIKE
-1642 INGTLLTGGDQTVVV
+1642 INGTPVTPGHEQTIVV
-1657 DNGKIVIAHDGGMTF
+1657 DNGKIVIAHDGG
-1672 IPSDNY
+1672 
-1678 HGDVTVPYTITDGDK
+1678 
-1693 TATSTVTIHVT
+1693 
-1704 PVNDAP
+1704 
-1710 IANPDSFTTDEDTS
+1710 
-1724 ITVDLTKNDSDVDG
+1724 
-1738 DKLTIK
+1738 
-1744 EINGTP
+1744 
-1750 LTGDEQTVVVDN
+1750 
-1762 GKIVISDDGDMTFV
+1762 MTFV

-1808 VNDAPVANDKQSF
+1808 VNDAQVADGKQSF

-1826 STTKSVLGTVSVND
+1826 STTKSVLGTVSAND
-1840 PENDELSFTI
+1840 PEHDELSFTI

-2214 DYIQTH
+2214 DYIRTH
-2220 IKEFDVS
+2220 FKEFDVS

-2262 IIGGTGNDELT
+2262 IIGGTGNNELT

-2364 TNNLLHSDGDK
+2364 TNNLLHSNGDK
-2375 LILNTHQDLHTVMPE
+2375 LILNTHQDLHAVMSE
-2390 HHPLISIHHEEQI
+2390 HHPLIPIHHEEQI

>member
-1 MKVFA
+1 MGRLDKIPLSSIDGLSKGSFHMKVFA

-224 PNFNGEVNV
+224 PNFNGDVNV

-245 GHSSVIVTPVND
+245 GYSTVIVTPVND
-257 APVANPDSFTTNED
+257 APVANPDSFTTDED
-271 TSITVDLIKNDHD
+271 TSITVDLTKNDHD
-284 VDGDTVTIKEI
+284 VDGDKLTVKEI
-295 NGTPVTPGH
+295 NGTSLTGG
-304 EQTIV
+304 EQTVV

-314 IVIADDGSTTFVPS
+314 IVIADDGSMTFVPRDNYHGDVTVPYTITDGDKTATSTVTIHVTPVNDAPVANPDGFVTDEDTSITVDLTKNDHDVDGDKLTIKEINGTSLTGGEQTVVVDNGKIVIADDGGMTFIPSDNYHGDVTVPYTITDGDKTTTSTVTIHVTPVNDAPVANPDSFTTDEDTSITVDLTKNDHDVDGDKLTVKEINGTSLTGGEQTVVVDNGKIVIADDGSMTFVPRDNYHGDVTVPYTITDGDKTATSTVTIHVTPVNDAPVANPDGFVTDEDTSITVDLTKNDHDVDGDKLTIKEINGTSLTGGEQTVVVDNGKIVIADDGGMTFIPS

-350 TVTIHVTA
+350 TVTIHVTPI
-358 VNDAPVANPDSF
+358 NDAPVANPDGF
-370 TTNED
+370 VTDED
-375 TSITVNLT
+375 TSITVDLT
-383 NNDSDVDGDTVTIKE
+383 KNDHDVDGDKLTVKE
-398 INGTPVT
+398 INGTSLT
-405 PGHEQTI
+405 GGEQTI

-446 DGDKSATSTVTIHV
+446 DGDKTATSTVTIHV

-486 TKNDHDVDGDTV
+486 IKNDSNVDGDKLTV
-498 TIKEINGTPVTP
+498 KEINGTPLT
-510 GHEQTI
+510 GGEQTV
-516 VVDNGKIVIAH
+516 VVDHGKIVIAH
-527 DGGMTFVPS
+527 
-536 DNYHGDVTVPYTIT
+536 N
-550 DGDKSAT
+550 
-557 STVTIHV
+557 
-564 MPINDAPVA
+564 
-573 NPDSFTTDEDTSIT
+573 
-587 VDLTK
+587 
-592 NDHDV
+592 
-597 DGDTLTIKE
+597 
-606 INGTPVTPGHEQT
+606 
-619 IVVDNG
+619 
-625 KIVIAHDGGMTF
+625 GGMTF

-656 DKSASSTATIHVT
+656 DKSASSTVTIHVT
-669 PINDAPVANP
+669 PVNDAPVANP

-694 TKNDHDVDGD
+694 IKNDHDVDGD

-766 TVTIHVMPI
+766 TVTIHVMPV
-775 NDAPVANPDSFT
+775 NDEPVANPDSFT
-787 TGEDTSITVDLTKN
+787 TDEDTSITVDLIKN
-801 DHDVDGDTVIIK
+801 DHDIDGDKLTVK

-820 TPGHEQTIVVDNG
+820 TLGHEQTIVVDNG

-865 KTATSTVTIHVTPV
+865 KTATSTVTIHVTPI
-879 NDAPVANL
+879 NDAPVANP
-887 DSFTTNEDT
+887 DSFTTDEDT
-896 SITVDLTKN
+896 SITVDLIKN
-905 DHDVDGDKLTIKEI
+905 DSDVDGDKLTVKEI

-931 VVDNGKIV
+931 VVDHGKIV
-939 IADDGGMTFV
+939 IAHDGGMTFV
-949 PRDNYHGD
+949 
-957 VTVPYTITDGDKTAT
+957 
-972 STVTIHVMPINDAPV
+972 
-987 SNPDS
+987 
-992 FTTGEDTSITV
+992 
-1003 DLTKNDH
+1003 
-1010 DVDGD
+1010 
-1015 TVIIKEINGTP
+1015 
-1026 VTPGHEQTIVV
+1026 
-1037 DNGKIVIADDG
+1037 
-1048 GMTFI
+1048 

-1073 TATSTVTIH
+1073 SASSTVTIH

-1107 DLIKNDHDIDGD
+1107 DLIKND
-1119 KLTIKEIN
+1119 
-1127 GTPLTGG
+1127 
-1134 EQTVV
+1134 
-1139 VDNGKIVIA
+1139 
-1148 HDGSTTFIPSDNYH
+1148 S
-1162 GDETVPYTITDG
+1162 
-1174 DKTATSTVTIHV
+1174 
-1186 TPVNDA
+1186 
-1192 PVANPDS
+1192 
-1199 FTTDED
+1199 
-1205 TSITVDLIK
+1205 
-1214 NDHDVD
+1214 DVD

-1257 IFIPSGNYHG
+1257 TFVPSDNYHG

-1280 TATSTVTIHVTPV
+1280 SASSTVTIHVTPV

-1353 VIADDGGMTFVPSDN
+1353 VIAHDGG
-1368 YHGDVTVPYT
+1368 
-1378 ITDGDKTA
+1378 
-1386 SSTATIHVTPINDAP
+1386 
-1401 VANPDSFTTDED
+1401 
-1413 TSITVDLTNNDSD
+1413 
-1426 VDGDKLTVK
+1426 
-1435 EINGIPLTGGE
+1435 
-1446 QTIVV
+1446 
-1451 DHGKI
+1451 
-1456 VIADDGGMTFIPS
+1456 
-1469 DNYHGDVTVPY
+1469 
-1480 TITDGD
+1480 
-1486 KTATSTVIIHVTPVN
+1486 
-1501 DAPVANPDSFTTDED
+1501 
-1516 TSITVNL
+1516 
-1523 TNNDSDVDGDKLTV
+1523 
-1537 KEINGTSLTGG
+1537 
-1548 EQTIVV
+1548 
-1554 DHGKIVIAHD
+1554 
-1564 GDMTFVPSDNYHGD
+1564 MTFVPSDNYHGD

-1605 APVANPDSFTTN
+1605 APVANPDSFTTD
-1617 EDTSITVDLT
+1617 EDTSITVDLI
-1627 KNDSDVDGDRLTVKE
+1627 KNDSDVDGDTLTIKE
-1642 INGTLLTGGDQTVVV
+1642 INGTPVTPGHEQTIVV
-1657 DNGKIVIAHDGGMTF
+1657 DNGKIVIAHDGG
-1672 IPSDNY
+1672 
-1678 HGDVTVPYTITDGDK
+1678 
-1693 TATSTVTIHVT
+1693 
-1704 PVNDAP
+1704 
-1710 IANPDSFTTDEDTS
+1710 
-1724 ITVDLTKNDSDVDG
+1724 
-1738 DKLTIK
+1738 
-1744 EINGTP
+1744 
-1750 LTGDEQTVVVDN
+1750 
-1762 GKIVISDDGDMTFV
+1762 MTFV

-1808 VNDAPVANDKQSF
+1808 VNDAQVADGKQSF

-1826 STTKSVLGTVSVND
+1826 STTKSVLGTVSAND
-1840 PENDELSFTI
+1840 PEHDELSFTI

-2214 DYIQTH
+2214 DYIRTH
-2220 IKEFDVS
+2220 FKEFDVS

-2262 IIGGTGNDELT
+2262 IIGGTGNNELT

-2364 TNNLLHSDGDK
+2364 TNNLLHSNGDK
-2375 LILNTHQDLHTVMPE
+2375 LILNTHQDLHAVMSE
-2390 HHPLISIHHEEQI
+2390 HHPLIPIHHEEQI

>member
-106 PTHAGGFGYVTLQRN
+106 PTHAGGFGYVTLQRD

-199 SDQTIVIEHG
+199 SDQTIVTEHG

-224 PNFNGEVNV
+224 PNFNGDVNV

-245 GHSSVIVTPVND
+245 GQSTVIVTPVND
-257 APVANPDSFTTNED
+257 APVANPDSFTTDED
-271 TSITVDLIKNDHD
+271 TPITVDLIKND
-284 VDGDTVTIKEI
+284 
-295 NGTPVTPGH
+295 
-304 EQTIV
+304 
-309 VDNGK
+309 
-314 IVIADDGSTTFVPS
+314 
-328 DNYHGDVTV
+328 
-337 PYTITD
+337 
-343 GDKTATS
+343 
-350 TVTIHVTA
+350 
-358 VNDAPVANPDSF
+358 
-370 TTNED
+370 
-375 TSITVNLT
+375 
-383 NNDSDVDGDTVTIKE
+383 SDVDGDK
-398 INGTPVT
+398 
-405 PGHEQTI
+405 
-412 VVDNGK
+412 
-418 IVIADDGGMTFIPS
+418 
-432 DNYHGDVTVPYTIT
+432 
-446 DGDKSATSTVTIHV
+446 
-460 TPINDAPVANPD
+460 
-472 SFTTDEDT
+472 
-480 SITVDL
+480 
-486 TKNDHDVDGDTV
+486 
-498 TIKEINGTPVTP
+498 
-510 GHEQTI
+510 
-516 VVDNGKIVIAH
+516 
-527 DGGMTFVPS
+527 
-536 DNYHGDVTVPYTIT
+536 
-550 DGDKSAT
+550 
-557 STVTIHV
+557 
-564 MPINDAPVA
+564 
-573 NPDSFTTDEDTSIT
+573 
-587 VDLTK
+587 
-592 NDHDV
+592 
-597 DGDTLTIKE
+597 LTIKE

-637 VPSDNYHGDV
+637 IPSDNYHGDVTVPYTITDGDKTATSQVTIHVTPVNDAPVAMPEEVTTDEDTSITVDLIKNDSDIDGDKLTVKEINGTPVTPGHEQTIVVDHGKIVIAHDGGMTFVPSDNYHGDV

-656 DKSASSTATIHVT
+656 DKTATSTVTIHVTPVNDAPVANPDSFTTGEDTSITVNLTKNDSDVDGDKLTVKEINGTPLTGGEQTVVVDNGKIVIADDGGMTFVPSDNYHGDVTVPYTITDGDKTATSTVTIHVT

-679 DSFTTDEDTSITVDL
+679 DSFTTDEDTSITVNL

-704 TLTIKE
+704 KLTVKE
-710 INGTPVTPGHEQTI
+710 INGTTVTPGHEQTI

-766 TVTIHVMPI
+766 TVTIHVTPVNDAPVANPDSFTTDEDTSITVNLIKNDSDIDGDKLTVKEINGIPLTGVEQTIVVDHGKIVIAHDGGMTFIPSDNYHGDVTVPYTITDGDKSAISTVTIHVTPVNDAPFANPDSFTTDEDTSITVDLTKNDSDVDGDKLTIKEINGTPLTGGEQTVVVDNGKIVIAHDGGMTFVPSDNYHGDVTVPYTITDGDKTATSTVTIHVTPI

-787 TGEDTSITVDLTKN
+787 TGEDTSITVDLIKN
-801 DHDVDGDTVIIK
+801 DHDIDGDTVTIK

-879 NDAPVANL
+879 NDAPVANP
-887 DSFTTNEDT
+887 DSFTTDEDT
-896 SITVDLTKN
+896 SITVNLIKN
-905 DHDVDGDKLTIKEI
+905 DSDIDGDKLTVKEI
-919 NGTPL
+919 NGIPL
-924 TGGEQTV
+924 TGVEQTI
-931 VVDNGKIV
+931 VVDHGKIV
-939 IADDGGMTFV
+939 IAHDGGMTFV
-949 PRDNYHGD
+949 
-957 VTVPYTITDGDKTAT
+957 
-972 STVTIHVMPINDAPV
+972 
-987 SNPDS
+987 
-992 FTTGEDTSITV
+992 
-1003 DLTKNDH
+1003 
-1010 DVDGD
+1010 
-1015 TVIIKEINGTP
+1015 
-1026 VTPGHEQTIVV
+1026 
-1037 DNGKIVIADDG
+1037 
-1048 GMTFI
+1048 

-1094 DSFTTDEDTSITV
+1094 DSFTTGEDTSITV
-1107 DLIKNDHDIDGD
+1107 DLIKNDSDVDGD
-1119 KLTIKEIN
+1119 KLTVKEIN
-1127 GTPLTGG
+1127 GTSLTGG

-1148 HDGSTTFIPSDNYH
+1148 HDGGMIFVPSDNYH
-1162 GDETVPYTITDG
+1162 GDVTVPYTITDG

-1220 GDTLTIKEINGTP
+1220 GDTLTIKEIDGTP

-1257 IFIPSGNYHG
+1257 
-1267 DVTVPYTITDGDK
+1267 
-1280 TATSTVTIHVTPV
+1280 
-1293 NDEPVANPDSFT
+1293 
-1305 TDEDTS
+1305 
-1311 ITVDLIKNDHDIDG
+1311 
-1325 DKLTVKEINGTSVT
+1325 
-1339 LGHEQTI
+1339 
-1346 VVDNGKI
+1346 
-1353 VIADDGGMTFVPSDN
+1353 TFVPS
-1368 YHGDVTVPYT
+1368 G
-1378 ITDGDKTA
+1378 
-1386 SSTATIHVTPINDAP
+1386 
-1401 VANPDSFTTDED
+1401 
-1413 TSITVDLTNNDSD
+1413 
-1426 VDGDKLTVK
+1426 
-1435 EINGIPLTGGE
+1435 
-1446 QTIVV
+1446 
-1451 DHGKI
+1451 
-1456 VIADDGGMTFIPS
+1456 
-1469 DNYHGDVTVPY
+1469 
-1480 TITDGD
+1480 
-1486 KTATSTVIIHVTPVN
+1486 
-1501 DAPVANPDSFTTDED
+1501 
-1516 TSITVNL
+1516 
-1523 TNNDSDVDGDKLTV
+1523 
-1537 KEINGTSLTGG
+1537 
-1548 EQTIVV
+1548 
-1554 DHGKIVIAHD
+1554 
-1564 GDMTFVPSDNYHGD
+1564 
-1578 VTVPYTITDGDK
+1578 
-1590 TATSTVTIHVTPVND
+1590 
-1605 APVANPDSFTTN
+1605 
-1617 EDTSITVDLT
+1617 
-1627 KNDSDVDGDRLTVKE
+1627 
-1642 INGTLLTGGDQTVVV
+1642 
-1657 DNGKIVIAHDGGMTF
+1657 
-1672 IPSDNY
+1672 NY

-1724 ITVDLTKNDSDVDG
+1724 ITVDLTKNDSDIDG
-1738 DKLTIK
+1738 DKLTVK
-1744 EINGTP
+1744 EINGTS
-1750 LTGDEQTVVVDN
+1750 LTGGEQTIVVDN
-1762 GKIVISDDGDMTFV
+1762 GKIVIAHDGDMTFV

-1808 VNDAPVANDKQSF
+1808 INDAPVADGKQSF

-1826 STTKSVLGTVSVND
+1826 STTKSVLGAVSAND
-1840 PENDELSFTI
+1840 PEHDELSFTI

-2044 TNYEDAFEHTT
+2044 TNYEDAFKHTT

-2064 KNKGN
+2064 KNEGN

-2081 TANSDDFLEQIIHI
+2081 TANSDGILEQLIHI

-2214 DYIQTH
+2214 DYIRTH

-2251 DKLFGGEGNDI
+2251 DKIFGGGGNDI

-2294 KDFNVKEDHLDLS
+2294 KDFNVKEDHLDLT

-2315 NELDKFLTLRQ
+2315 NELDNFLTLRQ

-2364 TNNLLHSDGDK
+2364 TNDLLHSDGDK
-2375 LILNTHQDLHTVMPE
+2375 LILNTHQDLHAAMPE

>member
-40 AVLQCDANATLTLT
+40 AVLKCDANATLTLT

-106 PTHAGGFGYVTLQRN
+106 PTHAGGFGYVTLQRD

-199 SDQTIVIEHG
+199 SDQTIVTEHG

-224 PNFNGEVNV
+224 PNFNGDVNV

-245 GHSSVIVTPVND
+245 GQSTVIVTPVND
-257 APVANPDSFTTNED
+257 APVANPDSFTTDED
-271 TSITVDLIKNDHD
+271 TPITVDLIKND
-284 VDGDTVTIKEI
+284 
-295 NGTPVTPGH
+295 
-304 EQTIV
+304 
-309 VDNGK
+309 
-314 IVIADDGSTTFVPS
+314 
-328 DNYHGDVTV
+328 
-337 PYTITD
+337 
-343 GDKTATS
+343 
-350 TVTIHVTA
+350 
-358 VNDAPVANPDSF
+358 
-370 TTNED
+370 
-375 TSITVNLT
+375 
-383 NNDSDVDGDTVTIKE
+383 SDVDGDK
-398 INGTPVT
+398 
-405 PGHEQTI
+405 
-412 VVDNGK
+412 
-418 IVIADDGGMTFIPS
+418 
-432 DNYHGDVTVPYTIT
+432 
-446 DGDKSATSTVTIHV
+446 
-460 TPINDAPVANPD
+460 
-472 SFTTDEDT
+472 
-480 SITVDL
+480 
-486 TKNDHDVDGDTV
+486 
-498 TIKEINGTPVTP
+498 
-510 GHEQTI
+510 
-516 VVDNGKIVIAH
+516 
-527 DGGMTFVPS
+527 
-536 DNYHGDVTVPYTIT
+536 
-550 DGDKSAT
+550 
-557 STVTIHV
+557 
-564 MPINDAPVA
+564 
-573 NPDSFTTDEDTSIT
+573 
-587 VDLTK
+587 
-592 NDHDV
+592 
-597 DGDTLTIKE
+597 LTIKE

-637 VPSDNYHGDV
+637 IPSDNYHGDVTVPYTITDGDKTATSQVTIHVTPVNDAPVAMPEEVTTDEDTSITVDLIKNDSDIDGDKLTVKEINGTPVTPGHEQTIVVDHGKIVIAHDGGMTFVPSDNYHGDV

-656 DKSASSTATIHVT
+656 DKTATSTVTIHVTPVNDAPVANPDSFTTGEDTSITVNLTKNDSDVDGDKLTVKEINGTPLTGGEQTVVVDNGKIVIADDGGMTFVPSDNYHGDVTVPYTITDGDKTATSTVTIHVT

-679 DSFTTDEDTSITVDL
+679 DSFTTDEDTSITVNL

-704 TLTIKE
+704 KLTVKE
-710 INGTPVTPGHEQTI
+710 INGTTVTPGHEQTI

-766 TVTIHVMPI
+766 TVTIHVTPVNDAPVANPDSFTTDEDTSITVNLIKNDSDIDGDKLTVKEINGIPLTGVEQTIVVDHGKIVIAHDGGMTFIPSDNYHGDVTVPYTITDGDKSAISTVTIHVTPVNDAPFANPDSFTTDEDTSITVDLTKNDSDVDGDKLTIKEINGTPLTGGEQTVVVDNGKIVIAHDGGMTFVPSDNYHGDVTVPYTITDGDKTATSTVTIHVTPI

-787 TGEDTSITVDLTKN
+787 TGEDTSITVDLIKN
-801 DHDVDGDTVIIK
+801 DHDIDGDTVTIK

-879 NDAPVANL
+879 NDAPVANP
-887 DSFTTNEDT
+887 DSFTTDEDT
-896 SITVDLTKN
+896 SITVNLIKN
-905 DHDVDGDKLTIKEI
+905 DSDIDGDKLTVKEI
-919 NGTPL
+919 NGIPL
-924 TGGEQTV
+924 TGVEQTI
-931 VVDNGKIV
+931 VVDHGKIV
-939 IADDGGMTFV
+939 IAHDGGMTFV
-949 PRDNYHGD
+949 
-957 VTVPYTITDGDKTAT
+957 
-972 STVTIHVMPINDAPV
+972 
-987 SNPDS
+987 
-992 FTTGEDTSITV
+992 
-1003 DLTKNDH
+1003 
-1010 DVDGD
+1010 
-1015 TVIIKEINGTP
+1015 
-1026 VTPGHEQTIVV
+1026 
-1037 DNGKIVIADDG
+1037 
-1048 GMTFI
+1048 

-1094 DSFTTDEDTSITV
+1094 DSFTTGEDTSITV
-1107 DLIKNDHDIDGD
+1107 DLIKNDSDVDGD
-1119 KLTIKEIN
+1119 KLTVKEIN
-1127 GTPLTGG
+1127 GTSLTGG

-1148 HDGSTTFIPSDNYH
+1148 HDGGMIFVPSDNYH
-1162 GDETVPYTITDG
+1162 GDVTVPYTITDG

-1199 FTTDED
+1199 FTTGED

-1257 IFIPSGNYHG
+1257 
-1267 DVTVPYTITDGDK
+1267 
-1280 TATSTVTIHVTPV
+1280 
-1293 NDEPVANPDSFT
+1293 
-1305 TDEDTS
+1305 
-1311 ITVDLIKNDHDIDG
+1311 
-1325 DKLTVKEINGTSVT
+1325 
-1339 LGHEQTI
+1339 
-1346 VVDNGKI
+1346 
-1353 VIADDGGMTFVPSDN
+1353 TFVPS
-1368 YHGDVTVPYT
+1368 G
-1378 ITDGDKTA
+1378 
-1386 SSTATIHVTPINDAP
+1386 
-1401 VANPDSFTTDED
+1401 
-1413 TSITVDLTNNDSD
+1413 
-1426 VDGDKLTVK
+1426 
-1435 EINGIPLTGGE
+1435 
-1446 QTIVV
+1446 
-1451 DHGKI
+1451 
-1456 VIADDGGMTFIPS
+1456 
-1469 DNYHGDVTVPY
+1469 
-1480 TITDGD
+1480 
-1486 KTATSTVIIHVTPVN
+1486 
-1501 DAPVANPDSFTTDED
+1501 
-1516 TSITVNL
+1516 
-1523 TNNDSDVDGDKLTV
+1523 
-1537 KEINGTSLTGG
+1537 
-1548 EQTIVV
+1548 
-1554 DHGKIVIAHD
+1554 
-1564 GDMTFVPSDNYHGD
+1564 
-1578 VTVPYTITDGDK
+1578 
-1590 TATSTVTIHVTPVND
+1590 
-1605 APVANPDSFTTN
+1605 
-1617 EDTSITVDLT
+1617 
-1627 KNDSDVDGDRLTVKE
+1627 
-1642 INGTLLTGGDQTVVV
+1642 
-1657 DNGKIVIAHDGGMTF
+1657 
-1672 IPSDNY
+1672 NY

-1724 ITVDLTKNDSDVDG
+1724 ITVDLTKNDSDIDG
-1738 DKLTIK
+1738 DKLTVK
-1744 EINGTP
+1744 EINGTS
-1750 LTGDEQTVVVDN
+1750 LTGGEQTIVVDN
-1762 GKIVISDDGDMTFV
+1762 GKIVIAHDGDMTFV

-1808 VNDAPVANDKQSF
+1808 INDAPVADGKQSF

-1826 STTKSVLGTVSVND
+1826 STTKSVLGAVSAND
-1840 PENDELSFTI
+1840 PEHDELSFTI

-2044 TNYEDAFEHTT
+2044 TNYEDAFKHTT

-2064 KNKGN
+2064 KNEGN

-2081 TANSDDFLEQIIHI
+2081 TANSDGILEQLIHI

-2214 DYIQTH
+2214 DYIRTH

-2251 DKLFGGEGNDI
+2251 DKIFGGEGNDI

-2294 KDFNVKEDHLDLS
+2294 KDFNVKEDHLDLT

-2315 NELDKFLTLRQ
+2315 NELDNFLTLRQ

-2364 TNNLLHSDGDK
+2364 TNDLLHSDGDK
-2375 LILNTHQDLHTVMPE
+2375 LILNTHQDLHAAMPE

>member
-134 GQHRDEHLNTELFD
+134 GQHRDEHLNTKLFD

-224 PNFNGEVNV
+224 PNFNGDVNV

-245 GHSSVIVTPVND
+245 GYSTVIVTPVND
-257 APVANPDSFTTNED
+257 APVANPDSFTTDEDTSITVDLIKNDSDVDGDKLTVKEINGTSLTGGEQTIVVDNGKIVIAHDGGMTFVPSDNYHGDVTVPYTITDGDKTATSTVTIHVTPVNDAPVANPDSFTTGEDTSITVDLTKNDSDVDGDKLTVKEINGTSLTGGEQTVVVDNGKIVIAHDGGMTFVPSDNYHGDVTVPYTITDGDKTATSTVTIHVTPVNDAPVANPDSFTTDEDTSITVDLIKNDSDVDGDKLTVKEINGTSLTGGEQTVVVDNGKIVIGHDGGMTFVPNKDYNGTVDVNYTITDGDKSASSTATIHVTPVNDAPVANPDSVTTDEDTSITVDLIENDSDVDGDKLTVKEINGTPLTGGEQTVVVDNGKIVIADDGGTTFVPSGNYHGDVTVPYTITDGDKTATSTVTIHVTPVNDAPIANPDSFTTNED
-271 TSITVDLIKNDHD
+271 TSITVDLTKNDSDVDGDKLTVKEINGTPVTPGHEQTIVVDNGKIVIADDGGMTFVPSDNYHGDVTVPYTITDGDKTATSTVTIHVTPVNDAPVANPDSFTTDEDTSITVNLTKNDHD

-314 IVIADDGSTTFVPS
+314 IVIADDGGTTFVPS

-343 GDKTATS
+343 GDKT
-350 TVTIHVTA
+350 
-358 VNDAPVANPDSF
+358 
-370 TTNED
+370 
-375 TSITVNLT
+375 
-383 NNDSDVDGDTVTIKE
+383 
-398 INGTPVT
+398 
-405 PGHEQTI
+405 
-412 VVDNGK
+412 
-418 IVIADDGGMTFIPS
+418 
-432 DNYHGDVTVPYTIT
+432 
-446 DGDKSATSTVTIHV
+446 ATSTVTIHV

-516 VVDNGKIVIAH
+516 VVDNGKIVIAD
-527 DGGMTFVPS
+527 DGGTTFVPS
-536 DNYHGDVTVPYTIT
+536 GNYHGDVTVPYTVT
-550 DGDKSAT
+550 DGDKTAT

-564 MPINDAPVA
+564 TPVNDAPVA
-573 NPDSFTTDEDTSIT
+573 TPDSFTTNEDTSIT
-587 VDLTK
+587 VDLIK
-592 NDHDV
+592 NDSDV
-597 DGDTLTIKE
+597 DGDKLTVKE

-625 KIVIAHDGGMTF
+625 KIVIAHDGSMTF

-647 TVPYTITDG
+647 TVPYTVTDG
-656 DKSASSTATIHVT
+656 DKSATSTVTIHVT
-669 PINDAPVANP
+669 PVNDAPVANP

-694 TKNDHDVDGD
+694 
-704 TLTIKE
+704 I
-710 INGTPVTPGHEQTI
+710 
-724 VVDNGKIVI
+724 
-733 AHDGGMTFVPS
+733 
-744 DNYHGD
+744 
-750 VTVPYTI
+750 
-757 TDGDKTATS
+757 
-766 TVTIHVMPI
+766 
-775 NDAPVANPDSFT
+775 
-787 TGEDTSITVDLTKN
+787 
-801 DHDVDGDTVIIK
+801 
-813 EINGTPV
+813 
-820 TPGHEQTIVVDNG
+820 
-833 KIVIAHD
+833 
-840 GGMTFVPSDNYH
+840 
-852 GDVTVPYTITDGD
+852 
-865 KTATSTVTIHVTPV
+865 
-879 NDAPVANL
+879 
-887 DSFTTNEDT
+887 
-896 SITVDLTKN
+896 KN

-939 IADDGGMTFV
+939 IAHDGDMTFV
-949 PRDNYHGD
+949 
-957 VTVPYTITDGDKTAT
+957 
-972 STVTIHVMPINDAPV
+972 
-987 SNPDS
+987 
-992 FTTGEDTSITV
+992 
-1003 DLTKNDH
+1003 
-1010 DVDGD
+1010 
-1015 TVIIKEINGTP
+1015 
-1026 VTPGHEQTIVV
+1026 
-1037 DNGKIVIADDG
+1037 
-1048 GMTFI
+1048 

-1060 DVTVPYTITDGDK
+1060 DVTVSYTITDGDK

-1107 DLIKNDHDIDGD
+1107 DLIKND
-1119 KLTIKEIN
+1119 
-1127 GTPLTGG
+1127 
-1134 EQTVV
+1134 
-1139 VDNGKIVIA
+1139 
-1148 HDGSTTFIPSDNYH
+1148 
-1162 GDETVPYTITDG
+1162 
-1174 DKTATSTVTIHV
+1174 
-1186 TPVNDA
+1186 
-1192 PVANPDS
+1192 
-1199 FTTDED
+1199 
-1205 TSITVDLIK
+1205 
-1214 NDHDVD
+1214 
-1220 GDTLTIKEINGTP
+1220 
-1233 VTPGH
+1233 
-1238 EQTIV
+1238 
-1243 VDNGKI
+1243 
-1249 VIAHDGGM
+1249 
-1257 IFIPSGNYHG
+1257 
-1267 DVTVPYTITDGDK
+1267 
-1280 TATSTVTIHVTPV
+1280 
-1293 NDEPVANPDSFT
+1293 
-1305 TDEDTS
+1305 
-1311 ITVDLIKNDHDIDG
+1311 
-1325 DKLTVKEINGTSVT
+1325 
-1339 LGHEQTI
+1339 
-1346 VVDNGKI
+1346 
-1353 VIADDGGMTFVPSDN
+1353 
-1368 YHGDVTVPYT
+1368 
-1378 ITDGDKTA
+1378 
-1386 SSTATIHVTPINDAP
+1386 
-1401 VANPDSFTTDED
+1401 
-1413 TSITVDLTNNDSD
+1413 
-1426 VDGDKLTVK
+1426 
-1435 EINGIPLTGGE
+1435 
-1446 QTIVV
+1446 
-1451 DHGKI
+1451 
-1456 VIADDGGMTFIPS
+1456 
-1469 DNYHGDVTVPY
+1469 
-1480 TITDGD
+1480 
-1486 KTATSTVIIHVTPVN
+1486 
-1501 DAPVANPDSFTTDED
+1501 
-1516 TSITVNL
+1516 
-1523 TNNDSDVDGDKLTV
+1523 SDVDGDKLTV
-1537 KEINGTSLTGG
+1537 KEINGTSLIGG
-1548 EQTIVV
+1548 E
-1554 DHGKIVIAHD
+1554 
-1564 GDMTFVPSDNYHGD
+1564 
-1578 VTVPYTITDGDK
+1578 
-1590 TATSTVTIHVTPVND
+1590 
-1605 APVANPDSFTTN
+1605 
-1617 EDTSITVDLT
+1617 
-1627 KNDSDVDGDRLTVKE
+1627 
-1642 INGTLLTGGDQTVVV
+1642 QTVVV
-1657 DNGKIVIAHDGGMTF
+1657 DNGKIVIAH
-1672 IPSDNY
+1672 
-1678 HGDVTVPYTITDGDK
+1678 
-1693 TATSTVTIHVT
+1693 
-1704 PVNDAP
+1704 
-1710 IANPDSFTTDEDTS
+1710 
-1724 ITVDLTKNDSDVDG
+1724 
-1738 DKLTIK
+1738 
-1744 EINGTP
+1744 
-1750 LTGDEQTVVVDN
+1750 
-1762 GKIVISDDGDMTFV
+1762 DGDMTFV

-1808 VNDAPVANDKQSF
+1808 INDAPVADGKQSF

-1826 STTKSVLGTVSVND
+1826 STTKSVLGAVSAND
-1840 PENDELSFTI
+1840 PEHDELSFTI

-2044 TNYEDAFEHTT
+2044 TNYEDAFKHTT

-2081 TANSDDFLEQIIHI
+2081 TANSDGILEQLIHI

-2214 DYIQTH
+2214 DYIRTH

-2262 IIGGTGNDELT
+2262 IIGGTGNNELT

-2294 KDFNVKEDHLDLS
+2294 KDFNVKEDHLDLT

-2375 LILNTHQDLHTVMPE
+2375 LILNTHQDLHAAMPE

>member
-245 GHSSVIVTPVND
+245 GHSTVIVTPVND
-257 APVANPDSFTTNED
+257 APVANPDSFTTDED
-271 TSITVDLIKNDHD
+271 TSITVNLTKNDSD
-284 VDGDTVTIKEI
+284 IDGDKLTVKEI
-295 NGTPVTPGH
+295 NGTPLTGG

-314 IVIADDGSTTFVPS
+314 IVIAHDGGMTFIPS

-350 TVTIHVTA
+350 TVTIHVTPI
-358 VNDAPVANPDSF
+358 NDAPVANPDSF
-370 TTNED
+370 TTDED
-375 TSITVNLT
+375 TSITVDLIKNDHDVDGDTLT
-383 NNDSDVDGDTVTIKE
+383 VKEINGTSLTGGEQTVVVDNGKIVIAHDGGMTFIPSDNYHGDVTVPYTITDGDKTATSTVTIHVTPVNDAPVANPDIFTTDEDTSITVDLTKNDSDVDGDKLTVKE

-460 TPINDAPVANPD
+460 TPVNDAPVANPDSFTTDEDTSITVDLIKNDSDIDGDKLTVKEINGTSLTGGEQTVVVDNGKIVIAHDGSMIFIPRDNYHGDVTVPYTITDGDKTATSTVTIHVTPVNDAPIANPDSFTTDEDTSITVNLTKNDSDVDGDKLTVKEINGTPLTGGEQTIVVDHGKIVIAHDGGMIFIPRDNYHGDVTVPYTITDGDKTATSTVTIHVTPVNDAPVANPDSFTTDEDTSITVDLTKNDSDVDSDKLTVKEINGTSLTGGDQTVVVDNGKIVIAHDGGMTFIPSDNYHGDVTVPYTVTDGDKTATSTVTIHVTPVNDAPVANPD

-516 VVDNGKIVIAH
+516 VVDNGKIVIAY
-527 DGGMTFVPS
+527 DGGT
-536 DNYHGDVTVPYTIT
+536 
-550 DGDKSAT
+550 
-557 STVTIHV
+557 
-564 MPINDAPVA
+564 
-573 NPDSFTTDEDTSIT
+573 
-587 VDLTK
+587 
-592 NDHDV
+592 
-597 DGDTLTIKE
+597 
-606 INGTPVTPGHEQT
+606 
-619 IVVDNG
+619 
-625 KIVIAHDGGMTF
+625 
-637 VPSDNYHGDV
+637 
-647 TVPYTITDG
+647 
-656 DKSASSTATIHVT
+656 
-669 PINDAPVANP
+669 
-679 DSFTTDEDTSITVDL
+679 
-694 TKNDHDVDGD
+694 
-704 TLTIKE
+704 
-710 INGTPVTPGHEQTI
+710 
-724 VVDNGKIVI
+724 
-733 AHDGGMTFVPS
+733 
-744 DNYHGD
+744 
-750 VTVPYTI
+750 
-757 TDGDKTATS
+757 
-766 TVTIHVMPI
+766 
-775 NDAPVANPDSFT
+775 
-787 TGEDTSITVDLTKN
+787 
-801 DHDVDGDTVIIK
+801 
-813 EINGTPV
+813 
-820 TPGHEQTIVVDNG
+820 
-833 KIVIAHD
+833 
-840 GGMTFVPSDNYH
+840 TFVPSDNYH

-879 NDAPVANL
+879 NDAPVATP

-919 NGTPL
+919 NGTP
-924 TGGEQTV
+924 
-931 VVDNGKIV
+931 
-939 IADDGGMTFV
+939 
-949 PRDNYHGD
+949 
-957 VTVPYTITDGDKTAT
+957 
-972 STVTIHVMPINDAPV
+972 
-987 SNPDS
+987 
-992 FTTGEDTSITV
+992 
-1003 DLTKNDH
+1003 
-1010 DVDGD
+1010 
-1015 TVIIKEINGTP
+1015 

-1037 DNGKIVIADDG
+1037 DNGKIVIG
-1048 GMTFI
+1048 
-1053 PSDNYHG
+1053 
-1060 DVTVPYTITDGDK
+1060 
-1073 TATSTVTIH
+1073 
-1082 VTPVNDAPVANP
+1082 
-1094 DSFTTDEDTSITV
+1094 
-1107 DLIKNDHDIDGD
+1107 
-1119 KLTIKEIN
+1119 
-1127 GTPLTGG
+1127 
-1134 EQTVV
+1134 
-1139 VDNGKIVIA
+1139 
-1148 HDGSTTFIPSDNYH
+1148 HDGS
-1162 GDETVPYTITDG
+1162 
-1174 DKTATSTVTIHV
+1174 
-1186 TPVNDA
+1186 
-1192 PVANPDS
+1192 
-1199 FTTDED
+1199 
-1205 TSITVDLIK
+1205 
-1214 NDHDVD
+1214 
-1220 GDTLTIKEINGTP
+1220 
-1233 VTPGH
+1233 
-1238 EQTIV
+1238 
-1243 VDNGKI
+1243 
-1249 VIAHDGGM
+1249 
-1257 IFIPSGNYHG
+1257 
-1267 DVTVPYTITDGDK
+1267 
-1280 TATSTVTIHVTPV
+1280 
-1293 NDEPVANPDSFT
+1293 
-1305 TDEDTS
+1305 
-1311 ITVDLIKNDHDIDG
+1311 
-1325 DKLTVKEINGTSVT
+1325 
-1339 LGHEQTI
+1339 
-1346 VVDNGKI
+1346 
-1353 VIADDGGMTFVPSDN
+1353 MTFVPSDN

-1378 ITDGDKTA
+1378 ITDGDK
-1386 SSTATIHVTPINDAP
+1386 S
-1401 VANPDSFTTDED
+1401 
-1413 TSITVDLTNNDSD
+1413 
-1426 VDGDKLTVK
+1426 
-1435 EINGIPLTGGE
+1435 
-1446 QTIVV
+1446 
-1451 DHGKI
+1451 
-1456 VIADDGGMTFIPS
+1456 
-1469 DNYHGDVTVPY
+1469 
-1480 TITDGD
+1480 
-1486 KTATSTVIIHVTPVN
+1486 
-1501 DAPVANPDSFTTDED
+1501 
-1516 TSITVNL
+1516 
-1523 TNNDSDVDGDKLTV
+1523 
-1537 KEINGTSLTGG
+1537 
-1548 EQTIVV
+1548 
-1554 DHGKIVIAHD
+1554 
-1564 GDMTFVPSDNYHGD
+1564 
-1578 VTVPYTITDGDK
+1578 
-1590 TATSTVTIHVTPVND
+1590 ATSTVTIHVTPVND

-1617 EDTSITVDLT
+1617 EDTSITVDL
-1627 KNDSDVDGDRLTVKE
+1627 
-1642 INGTLLTGGDQTVVV
+1642 I
-1657 DNGKIVIAHDGGMTF
+1657 
-1672 IPSDNY
+1672 
-1678 HGDVTVPYTITDGDK
+1678 
-1693 TATSTVTIHVT
+1693 
-1704 PVNDAP
+1704 
-1710 IANPDSFTTDEDTS
+1710 
-1724 ITVDLTKNDSDVDG
+1724 KNDSDVDG
-1738 DKLTIK
+1738 DKLTVK

-1750 LTGDEQTVVVDN
+1750 VTPGHEQTIVVDN

-1808 VNDAPVANDKQSF
+1808 VNDAPVADGKQSF

-1826 STTKSVLGTVSVND
+1826 STTKSVLGTVSAND
-1840 PENDELSFTI
+1840 PEHDELSFTI

-1873 VKAEANDY
+1873 VKAEANNY

-1905 DLTER
+1905 DLTEC

-2044 TNYEDAFEHTT
+2044 TNYEDAFKHTT

-2081 TANSDDFLEQIIHI
+2081 TANSDGILEQLIHI

-2262 IIGGTGNDELT
+2262 IIGGTGNNELT

-2294 KDFNVKEDHLDLS
+2294 KDFNVKEDHLDLT

-2337 DGKGD
+2337 DGKCD

-2375 LILNTHQDLHTVMPE
+2375 LILNTHQDLHAVMPE

>member
-134 GQHRDEHLNTELFD
+134 GQHRNEHLNTELFD

-238 DGTSEEH
+238 DGTSEENS
-245 GHSSVIVTPVND
+245 HSTVIVTPVND

-271 TSITVDLIKNDHD
+271 TSITVDLTKNDSD
-284 VDGDTVTIKEI
+284 VDGDKLTVKEI
-295 NGTPVTPGH
+295 NGTSLTGGEQTVVVDNGKIVIAHDGGMIFIPSGNYHGDVTVPYTITDGDKTATSTVTIHVTPVNDAPIANPDSFTTDEDTSITVDLTKNDSDIDGDKLTVKEINGTLLTGG
-304 EQTIV
+304 EQTVVVDNGKIVIAHDGGMIFIPSGNYHGDVTVPYTITDGDKTATSTVTIHVTPVNDAPVANPDSFTTDEDTSITVDLTKNDSDIDGDKLTVKEINGTSLTGGEQTVVVDNGKIVIAHDGGMTFVPSDNYHGDVTVPYTITDGDKIATSTVTIHVTPVNDAPVATPDSFTTDEDTSITVDLIKNDSDIDGDKLTVKEINGTSLTGGEQTVVVDNGKIVIAHDGGMTFVPSDNYHGDVTVPYTITDGDKIATSTVTIHVTPVNDAPVANPDSFTTDEDTSITVDLIKNDSDIDGDKLTVKEINGTSLTGGEQTVV

-314 IVIADDGSTTFVPS
+314 IVIADDGGMTFVPS

-350 TVTIHVTA
+350 TVTIHVTPI
-358 VNDAPVANPDSF
+358 NDAPVANPDSF
-370 TTNED
+370 TTGED

-383 NNDSDVDGDTVTIKE
+383 KNDHDVDGDRLTIKE

-460 TPINDAPVANPD
+460 TPINDAPIANPD

-486 TKNDHDVDGDTV
+486 TKNDHDVDGD
-498 TIKEINGTPVTP
+498 K
-510 GHEQTI
+510 
-516 VVDNGKIVIAH
+516 
-527 DGGMTFVPS
+527 
-536 DNYHGDVTVPYTIT
+536 
-550 DGDKSAT
+550 
-557 STVTIHV
+557 
-564 MPINDAPVA
+564 
-573 NPDSFTTDEDTSIT
+573 
-587 VDLTK
+587 
-592 NDHDV
+592 
-597 DGDTLTIKE
+597 
-606 INGTPVTPGHEQT
+606 
-619 IVVDNG
+619 
-625 KIVIAHDGGMTF
+625 
-637 VPSDNYHGDV
+637 
-647 TVPYTITDG
+647 
-656 DKSASSTATIHVT
+656 
-669 PINDAPVANP
+669 
-679 DSFTTDEDTSITVDL
+679 
-694 TKNDHDVDGD
+694 
-704 TLTIKE
+704 
-710 INGTPVTPGHEQTI
+710 
-724 VVDNGKIVI
+724 
-733 AHDGGMTFVPS
+733 
-744 DNYHGD
+744 
-750 VTVPYTI
+750 
-757 TDGDKTATS
+757 
-766 TVTIHVMPI
+766 
-775 NDAPVANPDSFT
+775 
-787 TGEDTSITVDLTKN
+787 
-801 DHDVDGDTVIIK
+801 
-813 EINGTPV
+813 
-820 TPGHEQTIVVDNG
+820 
-833 KIVIAHD
+833 
-840 GGMTFVPSDNYH
+840 
-852 GDVTVPYTITDGD
+852 
-865 KTATSTVTIHVTPV
+865 
-879 NDAPVANL
+879 
-887 DSFTTNEDT
+887 
-896 SITVDLTKN
+896 
-905 DHDVDGDKLTIKEI
+905 
-919 NGTPL
+919 
-924 TGGEQTV
+924 
-931 VVDNGKIV
+931 
-939 IADDGGMTFV
+939 
-949 PRDNYHGD
+949 
-957 VTVPYTITDGDKTAT
+957 
-972 STVTIHVMPINDAPV
+972 
-987 SNPDS
+987 
-992 FTTGEDTSITV
+992 
-1003 DLTKNDH
+1003 
-1010 DVDGD
+1010 
-1015 TVIIKEINGTP
+1015 
-1026 VTPGHEQTIVV
+1026 
-1037 DNGKIVIADDG
+1037 
-1048 GMTFI
+1048 
-1053 PSDNYHG
+1053 
-1060 DVTVPYTITDGDK
+1060 
-1073 TATSTVTIH
+1073 
-1082 VTPVNDAPVANP
+1082 
-1094 DSFTTDEDTSITV
+1094 
-1107 DLIKNDHDIDGD
+1107 
-1119 KLTIKEIN
+1119 
-1127 GTPLTGG
+1127 
-1134 EQTVV
+1134 
-1139 VDNGKIVIA
+1139 
-1148 HDGSTTFIPSDNYH
+1148 
-1162 GDETVPYTITDG
+1162 
-1174 DKTATSTVTIHV
+1174 
-1186 TPVNDA
+1186 
-1192 PVANPDS
+1192 
-1199 FTTDED
+1199 
-1205 TSITVDLIK
+1205 
-1214 NDHDVD
+1214 
-1220 GDTLTIKEINGTP
+1220 LTIKEINGTP

-1293 NDEPVANPDSFT
+1293 NDAPVANPDSFT

-1311 ITVDLIKNDHDIDG
+1311 ITVDLTKNDSDIDG
-1325 DKLTVKEINGTSVT
+1325 DKLTVKEINGTSLT
-1339 LGHEQTI
+1339 GGEQTV

-1353 VIADDGGMTFVPSDN
+1353 VIAHDGGMTFVPSDN

-1378 ITDGDKTA
+1378 ITDGDK
-1386 SSTATIHVTPINDAP
+1386 I
-1401 VANPDSFTTDED
+1401 
-1413 TSITVDLTNNDSD
+1413 
-1426 VDGDKLTVK
+1426 
-1435 EINGIPLTGGE
+1435 
-1446 QTIVV
+1446 
-1451 DHGKI
+1451 
-1456 VIADDGGMTFIPS
+1456 
-1469 DNYHGDVTVPY
+1469 
-1480 TITDGD
+1480 
-1486 KTATSTVIIHVTPVN
+1486 ATSTVTIHVTPVN

-1516 TSITVNL
+1516 TSITVDL
-1523 TNNDSDVDGDKLTV
+1523 IKNDSDVDGDKLTV
-1537 KEINGTSLTGG
+1537 KDINGTPLTGG
-1548 EQTIVV
+1548 EQTVVV
-1554 DHGKIVIAHD
+1554 DNGKIMIADD
-1564 GDMTFVPSDNYHGD
+1564 GGMTFVPSDNYHGD

-1590 TATSTVTIHVTPVND
+1590 TATSTVTIHVTPIND
-1605 APVANPDSFTTN
+1605 APVANPDSFTTD
-1617 EDTSITVDLT
+1617 EDASITVDLT
-1627 KNDSDVDGDRLTVKE
+1627 KND
-1642 INGTLLTGGDQTVVV
+1642 
-1657 DNGKIVIAHDGGMTF
+1657 H
-1672 IPSDNY
+1672 
-1678 HGDVTVPYTITDGDK
+1678 
-1693 TATSTVTIHVT
+1693 
-1704 PVNDAP
+1704 
-1710 IANPDSFTTDEDTS
+1710 
-1724 ITVDLTKNDSDVDG
+1724 DVDG

-1750 LTGDEQTVVVDN
+1750 LTGGEQTVVVDN
-1762 GKIVISDDGDMTFV
+1762 GKIVIADDGDMTFV

-1808 VNDAPVANDKQSF
+1808 VNDALVADGKQSF

-1826 STTKSVLGTVSVND
+1826 STTKSVLGAVSAND
-1840 PENDELSFTI
+1840 PEDDELSFTI

-1905 DLTER
+1905 DHTER

-2044 TNYEDAFEHTT
+2044 TNYEDAFKHTT

-2081 TANSDDFLEQIIHI
+2081 TANSDGILEQLIHI

-2161 DDIVHGRDGN
+2161 DDTVHGRDGN

-2262 IIGGTGNDELT
+2262 IIGGTGNNELT

-2315 NELDKFLTLRQ
+2315 NELDKFLTLR
-2326 DGKNTDIAINN
+2326 
-2337 DGKGD
+2337 
-2342 IEQHIILDN
+2342 
-2351 VNSNDVVKNIGVI
+2351 
-2364 TNNLLHSDGDK
+2364 
-2375 LILNTHQDLHTVMPE
+2375 
-2390 HHPLISIHHEEQI
+2390 
-2403 S
+2403 

>member
-134 GQHRDEHLNTELFD
+134 GQHRDERLNTELFD
-148 IEVHQTGLVIKGE
+148 IEVHQTGLVIKSE

-238 DGTSEEH
+238 DGTSEENS
-245 GHSSVIVTPVND
+245 HSTVIVTPV
-257 APVANPDSFTTNED
+257 
-271 TSITVDLIKNDHD
+271 
-284 VDGDTVTIKEI
+284 
-295 NGTPVTPGH
+295 
-304 EQTIV
+304 
-309 VDNGK
+309 
-314 IVIADDGSTTFVPS
+314 
-328 DNYHGDVTV
+328 
-337 PYTITD
+337 
-343 GDKTATS
+343 
-350 TVTIHVTA
+350 
-358 VNDAPVANPDSF
+358 
-370 TTNED
+370 
-375 TSITVNLT
+375 
-383 NNDSDVDGDTVTIKE
+383 
-398 INGTPVT
+398 
-405 PGHEQTI
+405 
-412 VVDNGK
+412 
-418 IVIADDGGMTFIPS
+418 
-432 DNYHGDVTVPYTIT
+432 
-446 DGDKSATSTVTIHV
+446 
-460 TPINDAPVANPD
+460 NDAPVANPD

-480 SITVDL
+480 SITVDF
-486 TKNDHDVDGDTV
+486 TNNDSDIDGDKLTV
-498 TIKEINGTPVTP
+498 TEINGTPLT
-510 GHEQTI
+510 GGEQT
-516 VVDNGKIVIAH
+516 V
-527 DGGMTFVPS
+527 
-536 DNYHGDVTVPYTIT
+536 
-550 DGDKSAT
+550 
-557 STVTIHV
+557 
-564 MPINDAPVA
+564 
-573 NPDSFTTDEDTSIT
+573 
-587 VDLTK
+587 
-592 NDHDV
+592 
-597 DGDTLTIKE
+597 
-606 INGTPVTPGHEQT
+606 
-619 IVVDNG
+619 VVDNG

-669 PINDAPVANP
+669 SINDAPVANPDSFTTDEDTSITVDLIKNDSDVDGDKLTVKEINGTSLNGGEQTIVVDHGKIVIAHDGGMIFIPSGNYHGDVTVPYTITDGEKTATSTVTIHVTPVNDAPVANPDSVTTDEDTSIMVDLTENDSDVDGDKLTVKEINGTPLTGGEQTVVVDNGKIVIAHDGGMTFIPSDNYHGDVTVPYTITDGDKSTTSTVTIYVTPINDAPVANP

-694 TKNDHDVDGD
+694 IKND
-704 TLTIKE
+704 
-710 INGTPVTPGHEQTI
+710 
-724 VVDNGKIVI
+724 
-733 AHDGGMTFVPS
+733 S
-744 DNYHGD
+744 
-750 VTVPYTI
+750 
-757 TDGDKTATS
+757 
-766 TVTIHVMPI
+766 
-775 NDAPVANPDSFT
+775 
-787 TGEDTSITVDLTKN
+787 
-801 DHDVDGDTVIIK
+801 
-813 EINGTPV
+813 
-820 TPGHEQTIVVDNG
+820 
-833 KIVIAHD
+833 
-840 GGMTFVPSDNYH
+840 
-852 GDVTVPYTITDGD
+852 
-865 KTATSTVTIHVTPV
+865 
-879 NDAPVANL
+879 
-887 DSFTTNEDT
+887 
-896 SITVDLTKN
+896 
-905 DHDVDGDKLTIKEI
+905 DVDGDKLTVKEI
-919 NGTPL
+919 NGTSL
-924 TGGEQTV
+924 NGGEQTI
-931 VVDNGKIV
+931 VVDHGKIV
-939 IADDGGMTFV
+939 IADG
-949 PRDNYHGD
+949 
-957 VTVPYTITDGDKTAT
+957 
-972 STVTIHVMPINDAPV
+972 
-987 SNPDS
+987 
-992 FTTGEDTSITV
+992 
-1003 DLTKNDH
+1003 
-1010 DVDGD
+1010 
-1015 TVIIKEINGTP
+1015 
-1026 VTPGHEQTIVV
+1026 
-1037 DNGKIVIADDG
+1037 G

-1082 VTPVNDAPVANP
+1082 VTPVNDAPIANP
-1094 DSFTTDEDTSITV
+1094 DSVTTDEDTSITV
-1107 DLIKNDHDIDGD
+1107 DLTKNDSDIDGD
-1119 KLTIKEIN
+1119 KLTVKEIN
-1127 GTPLTGG
+1127 GTSLTGG

-1148 HDGSTTFIPSDNYH
+1148 DDGSTAFVPSDNYH
-1162 GDETVPYTITDG
+1162 GDVTVPYTISDGDKTATSTVTIHVTPVNDAPVANPDSFTTGEDTLITVDLIKNDHDVDGDTLTIKEINGTPVTPGHEQTIVVDNGKIVIDHDGSATFVPSDNYHGDVTVPYTITDG

-1257 IFIPSGNYHG
+1257 
-1267 DVTVPYTITDGDK
+1267 
-1280 TATSTVTIHVTPV
+1280 
-1293 NDEPVANPDSFT
+1293 
-1305 TDEDTS
+1305 
-1311 ITVDLIKNDHDIDG
+1311 
-1325 DKLTVKEINGTSVT
+1325 
-1339 LGHEQTI
+1339 
-1346 VVDNGKI
+1346 
-1353 VIADDGGMTFVPSDN
+1353 TFVPSDN

-1378 ITDGDKTA
+1378 ITDGDK
-1386 SSTATIHVTPINDAP
+1386 S
-1401 VANPDSFTTDED
+1401 
-1413 TSITVDLTNNDSD
+1413 
-1426 VDGDKLTVK
+1426 
-1435 EINGIPLTGGE
+1435 
-1446 QTIVV
+1446 
-1451 DHGKI
+1451 
-1456 VIADDGGMTFIPS
+1456 
-1469 DNYHGDVTVPY
+1469 
-1480 TITDGD
+1480 
-1486 KTATSTVIIHVTPVN
+1486 ATSTVTIHVTPVN
-1501 DAPVANPDSFTTDED
+1501 DAPVANPDSVTTDED
-1516 TSITVNL
+1516 TSITVDL
-1523 TNNDSDVDGDKLTV
+1523 TENDHDVDGDKLTV
-1537 KEINGTSLTGG
+1537 KEINGTPLTGG
-1548 EQTIVV
+1548 EQTVVV
-1554 DHGKIVIAHD
+1554 DNGKIVIAHD
-1564 GDMTFVPSDNYHGD
+1564 GGTTFVPSGNYHGD

-1605 APVANPDSFTTN
+1605 APVA
-1617 EDTSITVDLT
+1617 
-1627 KNDSDVDGDRLTVKE
+1627 DG
-1642 INGTLLTGGDQTVVV
+1642 
-1657 DNGKIVIAHDGGMTF
+1657 
-1672 IPSDNY
+1672 
-1678 HGDVTVPYTITDGDK
+1678 
-1693 TATSTVTIHVT
+1693 
-1704 PVNDAP
+1704 
-1710 IANPDSFTTDEDTS
+1710 
-1724 ITVDLTKNDSDVDG
+1724 
-1738 DKLTIK
+1738 
-1744 EINGTP
+1744 
-1750 LTGDEQTVVVDN
+1750 
-1762 GKIVISDDGDMTFV
+1762 
-1776 PNKDYN
+1776 
-1782 GTVDVN
+1782 
-1788 YTITDGDKSASSTAT
+1788 
-1803 IHVTP
+1803 
-1808 VNDAPVANDKQSF
+1808 KQSF

-1840 PENDELSFTI
+1840 PEHDELSFTI

-2214 DYIQTH
+2214 DYIRTH

-2294 KDFNVKEDHLDLS
+2294 KDFNVKEDHLDLT

-2364 TNNLLHSDGDK
+2364 TNNLLYSDGDK
-2375 LILNTHQDLHTVMPE
+2375 LILNTHQDLHAVMPE

>member
-134 GQHRDEHLNTELFD
+134 GQHRNEHLNTELFD

-245 GHSSVIVTPVND
+245 GHSTVIVTPVND

-271 TSITVDLIKNDHD
+271 TSITVDLIKNDSD
-284 VDGDTVTIKEI
+284 VDGDKLTIKEI
-295 NGTPVTPGH
+295 NGTSLTGG
-304 EQTIV
+304 EQTVV

-314 IVIADDGSTTFVPS
+314 IVIADDGSMTFIPSDNYHGDVTVPYTITDGDKTATSTVTIHVTPVNDAPVANPDGFVTDEDTSITVDLTKNDHDVDGDKLTIKEINGTSLTGGEQTVVVDNGKIVIADDGGMTFIPSDNYHGDVTVPYTITDGDKTATSTVTIHVTPINDAPVANPDSFTTDEDTSITVNLTKNDSDVDGDKLTVKEINGTSLTGGEQTVVVDNGKIVIAHDGGMTFVPSDNYHGDVTVPYTITDGDKTSTSTVTIHVTPINDAPVANPDSFTTDEDTSITVNLTKNDSDVDGDKLTVKEINGTPLTGGEQTVVVDNGKIVIAHDGGMTFVPS

-350 TVTIHVTA
+350 TVTIHVTP

-370 TTNED
+370 TTDED
-375 TSITVNLT
+375 TSITVDLIK
-383 NNDSDVDGDTVTIKE
+383 NDHDVDGDKLTIKE
-398 INGTPVT
+398 INGTPLT
-405 PGHEQTI
+405 GGEQTV

-486 TKNDHDVDGDTV
+486 TENDHDVDGD
-498 TIKEINGTPVTP
+498 K
-510 GHEQTI
+510 
-516 VVDNGKIVIAH
+516 
-527 DGGMTFVPS
+527 
-536 DNYHGDVTVPYTIT
+536 
-550 DGDKSAT
+550 
-557 STVTIHV
+557 
-564 MPINDAPVA
+564 
-573 NPDSFTTDEDTSIT
+573 
-587 VDLTK
+587 
-592 NDHDV
+592 
-597 DGDTLTIKE
+597 LTIKE

-619 IVVDNG
+619 IVVDHG
-625 KIVIAHDGGMTF
+625 KIVIAHDGG
-637 VPSDNYHGDV
+637 
-647 TVPYTITDG
+647 
-656 DKSASSTATIHVT
+656 
-669 PINDAPVANP
+669 
-679 DSFTTDEDTSITVDL
+679 
-694 TKNDHDVDGD
+694 
-704 TLTIKE
+704 
-710 INGTPVTPGHEQTI
+710 
-724 VVDNGKIVI
+724 
-733 AHDGGMTFVPS
+733 
-744 DNYHGD
+744 
-750 VTVPYTI
+750 
-757 TDGDKTATS
+757 
-766 TVTIHVMPI
+766 
-775 NDAPVANPDSFT
+775 
-787 TGEDTSITVDLTKN
+787 
-801 DHDVDGDTVIIK
+801 
-813 EINGTPV
+813 
-820 TPGHEQTIVVDNG
+820 
-833 KIVIAHD
+833 
-840 GGMTFVPSDNYH
+840 
-852 GDVTVPYTITDGD
+852 
-865 KTATSTVTIHVTPV
+865 
-879 NDAPVANL
+879 
-887 DSFTTNEDT
+887 
-896 SITVDLTKN
+896 
-905 DHDVDGDKLTIKEI
+905 
-919 NGTPL
+919 
-924 TGGEQTV
+924 
-931 VVDNGKIV
+931 
-939 IADDGGMTFV
+939 
-949 PRDNYHGD
+949 
-957 VTVPYTITDGDKTAT
+957 
-972 STVTIHVMPINDAPV
+972 
-987 SNPDS
+987 
-992 FTTGEDTSITV
+992 
-1003 DLTKNDH
+1003 
-1010 DVDGD
+1010 
-1015 TVIIKEINGTP
+1015 
-1026 VTPGHEQTIVV
+1026 
-1037 DNGKIVIADDG
+1037 
-1048 GMTFI
+1048 
-1053 PSDNYHG
+1053 
-1060 DVTVPYTITDGDK
+1060 
-1073 TATSTVTIH
+1073 
-1082 VTPVNDAPVANP
+1082 
-1094 DSFTTDEDTSITV
+1094 
-1107 DLIKNDHDIDGD
+1107 
-1119 KLTIKEIN
+1119 
-1127 GTPLTGG
+1127 
-1134 EQTVV
+1134 
-1139 VDNGKIVIA
+1139 
-1148 HDGSTTFIPSDNYH
+1148 
-1162 GDETVPYTITDG
+1162 
-1174 DKTATSTVTIHV
+1174 
-1186 TPVNDA
+1186 
-1192 PVANPDS
+1192 
-1199 FTTDED
+1199 
-1205 TSITVDLIK
+1205 
-1214 NDHDVD
+1214 
-1220 GDTLTIKEINGTP
+1220 
-1233 VTPGH
+1233 
-1238 EQTIV
+1238 
-1243 VDNGKI
+1243 
-1249 VIAHDGGM
+1249 
-1257 IFIPSGNYHG
+1257 
-1267 DVTVPYTITDGDK
+1267 
-1280 TATSTVTIHVTPV
+1280 
-1293 NDEPVANPDSFT
+1293 
-1305 TDEDTS
+1305 
-1311 ITVDLIKNDHDIDG
+1311 
-1325 DKLTVKEINGTSVT
+1325 
-1339 LGHEQTI
+1339 
-1346 VVDNGKI
+1346 
-1353 VIADDGGMTFVPSDN
+1353 
-1368 YHGDVTVPYT
+1368 
-1378 ITDGDKTA
+1378 
-1386 SSTATIHVTPINDAP
+1386 
-1401 VANPDSFTTDED
+1401 
-1413 TSITVDLTNNDSD
+1413 
-1426 VDGDKLTVK
+1426 
-1435 EINGIPLTGGE
+1435 
-1446 QTIVV
+1446 
-1451 DHGKI
+1451 
-1456 VIADDGGMTFIPS
+1456 
-1469 DNYHGDVTVPY
+1469 
-1480 TITDGD
+1480 
-1486 KTATSTVIIHVTPVN
+1486 
-1501 DAPVANPDSFTTDED
+1501 
-1516 TSITVNL
+1516 
-1523 TNNDSDVDGDKLTV
+1523 
-1537 KEINGTSLTGG
+1537 
-1548 EQTIVV
+1548 
-1554 DHGKIVIAHD
+1554 
-1564 GDMTFVPSDNYHGD
+1564 
-1578 VTVPYTITDGDK
+1578 
-1590 TATSTVTIHVTPVND
+1590 
-1605 APVANPDSFTTN
+1605 
-1617 EDTSITVDLT
+1617 
-1627 KNDSDVDGDRLTVKE
+1627 
-1642 INGTLLTGGDQTVVV
+1642 
-1657 DNGKIVIAHDGGMTF
+1657 
-1672 IPSDNY
+1672 
-1678 HGDVTVPYTITDGDK
+1678 
-1693 TATSTVTIHVT
+1693 
-1704 PVNDAP
+1704 
-1710 IANPDSFTTDEDTS
+1710 
-1724 ITVDLTKNDSDVDG
+1724 
-1738 DKLTIK
+1738 
-1744 EINGTP
+1744 
-1750 LTGDEQTVVVDN
+1750 
-1762 GKIVISDDGDMTFV
+1762 MTFV

-1788 YTITDGDKSASSTAT
+1788 YTITDGDKSASSTAS
-1803 IHVTP
+1803 IHVMP

-1826 STTKSVLGTVSVND
+1826 STTKSVLGTVSAND

-1910 DVNEVQT
+1910 NVNEVQT

-2081 TANSDDFLEQIIHI
+2081 TANSDGFLEQIIHI

-2199 KSHIGLDKL
+2199 KSHIGLDKM

-2214 DYIQTH
+2214 DYIRTH
-2220 IKEFDVS
+2220 FKEFDVS

-2233 DVLYGDKGNDILF
+2233 DELYGDKGNDILF

-2262 IIGGTGNDELT
+2262 IIGGTGNNELT

-2294 KDFNVKEDHLDLS
+2294 KDFNVKEDHLALS

-2326 DGKNTDIAINN
+2326 DGKNTDIAINT

-2375 LILNTHQDLHTVMPE
+2375 LILNTHQDLHAVMPE

>member
-106 PTHAGGFGYVTLQRN
+106 PTHAGGFGYVTLQRD

-148 IEVHQTGLVIKGE
+148 IEVHKTGLVIKGE
-161 TYTVPEDN
+161 AYTVPEDN

-184 DPLSIHSINGTPLTG
+184 DPLSINSINGTSLTG

-224 PNFNGEVNV
+224 PNFNGDVNV

-245 GHSSVIVTPVND
+245 GHSTVIVTPVND

-271 TSITVDLIKNDHD
+271 TSITVDLTKNDSD
-284 VDGDTVTIKEI
+284 VDGDKLTVKEI
-295 NGTPVTPGH
+295 NGTLLTGG
-304 EQTIV
+304 EQTVV

-314 IVIADDGSTTFVPS
+314 IVIAHDGGMTFIPS

-350 TVTIHVTA
+350 TVTIHVTP

-370 TTNED
+370 TTGEY
-375 TSITVNLT
+375 TIITVDLIK
-383 NNDSDVDGDTVTIKE
+383 NDHDIDGDKLTVKE
-398 INGTPVT
+398 INGTSLT
-405 PGHEQTI
+405 GGEQTV

-418 IVIADDGGMTFIPS
+418 IVIADDSSMTFVPS
-432 DNYHGDVTVPYTIT
+432 DNYHGDVIVPYTIT
-446 DGDKSATSTVTIHV
+446 DGDKTATSTVTIHV
-460 TPINDAPVANPD
+460 TPMNDAPVANPD

-486 TKNDHDVDGDTV
+486 IKND
-498 TIKEINGTPVTP
+498 
-510 GHEQTI
+510 
-516 VVDNGKIVIAH
+516 
-527 DGGMTFVPS
+527 S
-536 DNYHGDVTVPYTIT
+536 DI
-550 DGDKSAT
+550 DGDK
-557 STVTIHV
+557 
-564 MPINDAPVA
+564 
-573 NPDSFTTDEDTSIT
+573 
-587 VDLTK
+587 LT
-592 NDHDV
+592 
-597 DGDTLTIKE
+597 
-606 INGTPVTPGHEQT
+606 
-619 IVVDNG
+619 
-625 KIVIAHDGGMTF
+625 
-637 VPSDNYHGDV
+637 
-647 TVPYTITDG
+647 
-656 DKSASSTATIHVT
+656 
-669 PINDAPVANP
+669 
-679 DSFTTDEDTSITVDL
+679 
-694 TKNDHDVDGD
+694 
-704 TLTIKE
+704 
-710 INGTPVTPGHEQTI
+710 
-724 VVDNGKIVI
+724 
-733 AHDGGMTFVPS
+733 
-744 DNYHGD
+744 
-750 VTVPYTI
+750 
-757 TDGDKTATS
+757 
-766 TVTIHVMPI
+766 
-775 NDAPVANPDSFT
+775 
-787 TGEDTSITVDLTKN
+787 
-801 DHDVDGDTVIIK
+801 IK

-879 NDAPVANL
+879 NDAPVAN
-887 DSFTTNEDT
+887 
-896 SITVDLTKN
+896 
-905 DHDVDGDKLTIKEI
+905 
-919 NGTPL
+919 
-924 TGGEQTV
+924 
-931 VVDNGKIV
+931 
-939 IADDGGMTFV
+939 
-949 PRDNYHGD
+949 
-957 VTVPYTITDGDKTAT
+957 
-972 STVTIHVMPINDAPV
+972 
-987 SNPDS
+987 
-992 FTTGEDTSITV
+992 
-1003 DLTKNDH
+1003 
-1010 DVDGD
+1010 
-1015 TVIIKEINGTP
+1015 
-1026 VTPGHEQTIVV
+1026 
-1037 DNGKIVIADDG
+1037 
-1048 GMTFI
+1048 
-1053 PSDNYHG
+1053 
-1060 DVTVPYTITDGDK
+1060 
-1073 TATSTVTIH
+1073 
-1082 VTPVNDAPVANP
+1082 P

-1107 DLIKNDHDIDGD
+1107 DLIKND
-1119 KLTIKEIN
+1119 
-1127 GTPLTGG
+1127 
-1134 EQTVV
+1134 
-1139 VDNGKIVIA
+1139 
-1148 HDGSTTFIPSDNYH
+1148 S
-1162 GDETVPYTITDG
+1162 
-1174 DKTATSTVTIHV
+1174 
-1186 TPVNDA
+1186 
-1192 PVANPDS
+1192 
-1199 FTTDED
+1199 
-1205 TSITVDLIK
+1205 
-1214 NDHDVD
+1214 DVD
-1220 GDTLTIKEINGTP
+1220 GDTVTIKEINGTP
-1233 VTPGH
+1233 VTLGH

-1249 VIAHDGGM
+1249 VIAHDGG
-1257 IFIPSGNYHG
+1257 
-1267 DVTVPYTITDGDK
+1267 
-1280 TATSTVTIHVTPV
+1280 
-1293 NDEPVANPDSFT
+1293 
-1305 TDEDTS
+1305 
-1311 ITVDLIKNDHDIDG
+1311 
-1325 DKLTVKEINGTSVT
+1325 
-1339 LGHEQTI
+1339 
-1346 VVDNGKI
+1346 
-1353 VIADDGGMTFVPSDN
+1353 
-1368 YHGDVTVPYT
+1368 
-1378 ITDGDKTA
+1378 
-1386 SSTATIHVTPINDAP
+1386 
-1401 VANPDSFTTDED
+1401 
-1413 TSITVDLTNNDSD
+1413 
-1426 VDGDKLTVK
+1426 
-1435 EINGIPLTGGE
+1435 
-1446 QTIVV
+1446 
-1451 DHGKI
+1451 
-1456 VIADDGGMTFIPS
+1456 
-1469 DNYHGDVTVPY
+1469 
-1480 TITDGD
+1480 
-1486 KTATSTVIIHVTPVN
+1486 
-1501 DAPVANPDSFTTDED
+1501 
-1516 TSITVNL
+1516 
-1523 TNNDSDVDGDKLTV
+1523 
-1537 KEINGTSLTGG
+1537 
-1548 EQTIVV
+1548 
-1554 DHGKIVIAHD
+1554 
-1564 GDMTFVPSDNYHGD
+1564 MTFVPSDNYHGD

-1590 TATSTVTIHVTPVND
+1590 TATSTVTIHHVTPVND
-1605 APVANPDSFTTN
+1605 APV
-1617 EDTSITVDLT
+1617 
-1627 KNDSDVDGDRLTVKE
+1627 
-1642 INGTLLTGGDQTVVV
+1642 
-1657 DNGKIVIAHDGGMTF
+1657 
-1672 IPSDNY
+1672 
-1678 HGDVTVPYTITDGDK
+1678 
-1693 TATSTVTIHVT
+1693 
-1704 PVNDAP
+1704 
-1710 IANPDSFTTDEDTS
+1710 ANPDSFTTDEDTS
-1724 ITVDLTKNDSDVDG
+1724 ITVDLIKNDSDVDG
-1738 DKLTIK
+1738 DKLTVK
-1744 EINGTP
+1744 DINGTP
-1750 LTGDEQTVVVDN
+1750 LTGSEQTVVVDN
-1762 GKIVISDDGDMTFV
+1762 GKIVIAHDGDMTFV

-1808 VNDAPVANDKQSF
+1808 VNDAPVADGKQSF

-1826 STTKSVLGTVSVND
+1826 STTKSLLGTVSAND
-1840 PENDELSFTI
+1840 PEHDELSFTI

-2055 EWFNSDAVL
+2055 EWFNSDTVL

-2214 DYIQTH
+2214 DYIRTH

-2375 LILNTHQDLHTVMPE
+2375 LILNTHQDLHAVIPD